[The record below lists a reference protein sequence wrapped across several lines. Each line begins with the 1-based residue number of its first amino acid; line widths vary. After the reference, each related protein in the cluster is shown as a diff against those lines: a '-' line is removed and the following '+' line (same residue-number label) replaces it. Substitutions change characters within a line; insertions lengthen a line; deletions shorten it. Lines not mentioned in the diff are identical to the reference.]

1 MQINQSVNQSVSQTT
16 LQTLETALQ
25 TCMLADKHALRRKL
39 RDVADLIKLA
49 DENARLKSQRLLG
62 EIAQK
67 VRTSQQKYAARL
79 ASLPKPEY
87 PLELPVSARRDEIAA
102 AISKNQVVIVCGET
116 GSGKTTQLPKICLE
130 LGRGVA
136 GFIGHTQPRRIAA
149 RSVAS
154 RIAQELNSPL
164 GEVVGYK
171 VRFND
176 KITEGSYVKL
186 MTDGIL
192 LAETQGDKFLNA
204 YDTIIIDEA
213 HERSLNIDFLLGYL
227 KQLLPKRPDL
237 KVIVTSA
244 TIDATRFSSHFSA
257 QTSVGVIKAAPV
269 IEVSGRTYPVEIR
282 YRPLGSAGF
291 RAKESAQAE
300 NAQFDL
306 DEETDTTLDNIP
318 AGSILGITKKAKT
331 ESRWLEEDDEEE
343 AIEEAIMDAAD
354 DLLRQGDG
362 DILVFLPGER
372 EIRDVAEH
380 LRKYQGRSTKLKHIE
395 VLPLFARLSIED
407 QQKIFKPHSARRI
420 VLATNVAETSL
431 TVPGIKYVIDA
442 GLARMNRYS
451 VRAKVEQLQIEKI
464 SQAAAKQ
471 RAGRCG
477 RVSNG
482 ICVRLYSE
490 QDFDGRP
497 EFTEPEILRSSLA
510 SVILRMAALRLGDI
524 GDFPFIES
532 PSSRLI
538 ADGYLLLQELGAVD
552 SNRQIT
558 EIGLQLAKLPLDP
571 RVGRMILAAKRE
583 NCLSEIL
590 VIASVLSMQDPR
602 ERPMDKREA
611 ADNAHAKFIGEG
623 SDFMSYL
630 KIWDFYDSALKTK
643 KSNKDLLNICHAN
656 FLSFLRLKEWRELH
670 GQILQIVEE
679 LGFLIPSP
687 FKGEGKDGGK
697 NLAHI
702 SKTSPSRP
710 ISPSPQPLSH
720 QGRGVLSSSPQ
731 QRKTPYPLVGEG
743 VHVLESAKE
752 ATFEQIHKSLLAGLL
767 GNIGFK
773 DGDNDSYAGARGIRF
788 FVAPGSGLKKIRP
801 KWVIAAELVDTSKLY
816 ARCVAKIEP
825 DWIEPLARGLTES
838 TYSDPRWDRK
848 MGMVNAWERVS
859 LYGLT
864 IIPKRRVHYGPINPT
879 ESREIFIREALA
891 LGELDTKARFYVENE
906 RLIAEVEELE
916 HKARRQDV
924 LVDEHQLF
932 AFYDSKVPADIT
944 NAASFEQW
952 REGAEKLN
960 PRLLYLTRDD
970 LMRHG
975 ADAITAVQFPETLL
989 LRQFGRS
996 DALVANHSKG
1006 NRDEGVAPTN
1016 VLISLKYRFEPSHI
1030 LDGVTAAVPLA
1041 LLNQLDPTPTEW
1053 LVPGMLREK
1062 LTYLIKA
1069 LPKAFRRVCVPV
1081 PEFVTGFLD
1090 EISNPT
1096 SSFRRKSESSD
1107 LTTTTLD
1114 SDFRRNDGKG
1124 DDEWQNL
1131 PLLETLAAY
1140 IQHKTTLKI
1149 SKDDWVL
1156 AEMPVHH
1163 LMNFSIV
1170 DDAGRE
1176 LAMGRDWRALQKQLG
1191 QAAQLTFR
1199 NTSPDIEKTGLKQ
1212 WDFGDLPQTLSFERD
1227 SLKVT
1232 GYPALED
1239 NIDAVS
1245 VKLFDT
1251 AREAEISHRQGVCRL
1266 MRFELQAQIKQ
1277 LEKGLPN
1284 FNQYA
1289 LAFRSIISP
1298 DDLREDM
1305 LTAIAD
1311 RAFIGEDDL
1320 PRTNADFMKLKA
1332 RARTRLPAVSE
1343 AIARQAQA
1351 IATEYQLLAAKQA
1364 QMPATVNRLK
1374 RDVESQTQLLVYKN
1388 CFTQTPWEYLQNI
1401 PRYLKALRL
1410 RIEKQP
1416 ANPERDGK
1424 NAASVG
1430 ALWQKWQDKIN
1441 QLQTAGSLILPAL
1454 QDYRWLIEEL
1464 RVSLFAQELKTPFPV
1479 SIKRLE
1485 KTWAEINH

>member
-1 MQINQSVNQSVSQTT
+1 MNESKPVQLIPANFDA
-16 LQTLETALQ
+16 ALQ
-25 TCMLADKHALRRKL
+25 SCMLADRYTLRRKMQEVRVL
-39 RDVADLIKLA
+39 QKTG
-49 DENARLKSQRLLG
+49 DEKSQAKAQRLMN

-67 VRTSQQKYAARL
+67 LHTSQKKYQQRL
-79 ASLPKPEY
+79 TALPKPEY
-87 PLELPVSARRDEIAA
+87 PLELPVSGRKDEISA
-102 AISKNQVVIVCGET
+102 AIMRNQVVIVCGET

-130 LGRGVA
+130 LGRGVS
-136 GFIGHTQPRRIAA
+136 GLIGHTQPRRIAA

-176 KITEGSYVKL
+176 KLSESSYVKL

-237 KVIVTSA
+237 KIIVTSA
-244 TIDATRFSSHFSA
+244 TIDADRFSKHFN
-257 QTSVGVIKAAPV
+257 GAPV

-282 YRPLGSAGF
+282 YRPLGAAGF
-291 RAKESAQAE
+291 RAREMAEAE

-306 DEETDTTLDNIP
+306 EDETIF
-318 AGSILGITKKAKT
+318 GISRKAKT
-331 ESRWLEEDDEEE
+331 EARWLEEDDEEE
-343 AIEEAIMDAAD
+343 AIEEAILDAAD

-372 EIRDVAEH
+372 EIRDVTEH
-380 LRKYQGRSTKLKHIE
+380 LRKYQGRSAKLKHIE

-407 QQKIFKPHSARRI
+407 QQKIFKSHSSRRI

-442 GLARMNRYS
+442 GLARVNRYS
-451 VRAKVEQLQIEKI
+451 TRAKVEQLQIEKI

-510 SVILRMAALRLGDI
+510 AVILRMAALRLGDVTE
-524 GDFPFIES
+524 FPFIEA

-552 SNRQIT
+552 ARRQIT
-558 EIGLQLAKLPLDP
+558 ETGLQLARLPLDP

-583 NCLSEIL
+583 HCLREIL
-590 VIASVLSMQDPR
+590 IIASVLSIQDPR

-611 ADNAHAKFIGEG
+611 ADNAHAKFAGEG

-630 KIWDFYDSALKTK
+630 KLWDFFDSALKTK
-643 KSNKDLLNICHAN
+643 KSNKDLLNQCHSN

-670 GQILQIVEE
+670 GQLLDIVSEME
-679 LGFLIPSP
+679 
-687 FKGEGKDGGK
+687 FKLNE
-697 NLAHI
+697 
-702 SKTSPSRP
+702 
-710 ISPSPQPLSH
+710 
-720 QGRGVLSSSPQ
+720 
-731 QRKTPYPLVGEG
+731 
-743 VHVLESAKE
+743 KE
-752 ATFEQIHKSLLAGLL
+752 ANFEQIHKALLAGLL

-773 DGDNDSYAGARGIRF
+773 DGDSESYAGARGIRF
-788 FVAPGSGLKKIRP
+788 FVAPGSTLKKLRP

-838 TYSDPRWDRK
+838 HYSDPRWDRK

-864 IIPKRRVHYGPINPT
+864 IIPKRRVHYGPIDPKQ
-879 ESREIFIREALA
+879 SREIFIREALA
-891 LGELDTKARFYVENE
+891 NGEFDTRAAFFTANE

-932 AFYDSKVPADIT
+932 TFYDAKIPADIY
-944 NAASFEQW
+944 NAASFEKW
-952 REGAEKLN
+952 REEAEKTN
-960 PRLLYLTRDD
+960 PKLLYLTRDD

-975 ADAITAVQFPETLL
+975 ADAITAVQFPEKITLD
-989 LRQFGRS
+989 GI
-996 DALVANHSKG
+996 DV
-1006 NRDEGVAPTN
+1006 T
-1016 VLISLKYRFEPSHI
+1016 LKYRFEPGHV
-1030 LDGVTAAVPLA
+1030 LDGVTATIPLA
-1041 LLNQLDPTPTEW
+1041 LLNQLNPVQTEW

-1069 LPKAFRRVCVPV
+1069 LPKTFRRVCVPV
-1081 PEFVTGFLD
+1081 PEFVTGFL
-1090 EISNPT
+1090 EKNKVGEGAIKP
-1096 SSFRRKSESSD
+1096 
-1107 LTTTTLD
+1107 
-1114 SDFRRNDGKG
+1114 
-1124 DDEWQNL
+1124 
-1131 PLLETLAAY
+1131 TLAAY
-1140 IQHKTTLKI
+1140 IQHETTLKI
-1149 SKDDWVL
+1149 SVEDWTDEIPAHL
-1156 AEMPVHH
+1156 
-1163 LMNFSIV
+1163 LMNFSVI

-1176 LAMGRDWRALQKQLG
+1176 LAMGRDWNALKKQLG
-1191 QAAQLTFR
+1191 SAAQLTFR
-1199 NTSPDIEKTGLKQ
+1199 NASPDIEKTGLKQ

-1227 SLKVT
+1227 GLKVT

-1239 NIDAVS
+1239 DIDTVS

-1251 AREAEISHRQGVCRL
+1251 EREAEQSHRKGVCRL
-1266 MRFELQAQIKQ
+1266 MRFELKEQMKQ
-1277 LEKGLPN
+1277 LEKSLPN

-1289 LAFRSIISP
+1289 LVLRNVMSP
-1298 DDLREDM
+1298 EDLRDDM
-1305 LTAIAD
+1305 ITAIAD

-1320 PRTNADFMKLKA
+1320 PRTNADFMKLKQ
-1332 RARTRLPAVSE
+1332 RARTRLPAVTE
-1343 AIARQAQA
+1343 AVARQAQA
-1351 IATEYQLLAAKQA
+1351 IATEYQLLTQKQG
-1364 QMPATVNRLK
+1364 QMAATVNRLK
-1374 RDVESQTQLLVYKN
+1374 RDLEQQVGQLVYKG
-1388 CFTQTPWEYLQNI
+1388 CFSQTPWEYLQNI

-1410 RIEKQP
+1410 RIEKHP

-1424 NAASVG
+1424 NAGSVG
-1430 ALWQKWQDKIN
+1430 LIWQKWQDKIN
-1441 QLQTAGSLILPAL
+1441 AL
-1454 QDYRWLIEEL
+1454 NHAHLDIPQQVLDFRWLIEEL

-1485 KTWAEINH
+1485 KIWQDMRF

>member
-1 MQINQSVNQSVSQTT
+1 GVSG
-16 LQTLETALQ
+16 L
-25 TCMLADKHALRRKL
+25 
-39 RDVADLIKLA
+39 
-49 DENARLKSQRLLG
+49 
-62 EIAQK
+62 
-67 VRTSQQKYAARL
+67 
-79 ASLPKPEY
+79 
-87 PLELPVSARRDEIAA
+87 
-102 AISKNQVVIVCGET
+102 
-116 GSGKTTQLPKICLE
+116 
-130 LGRGVA
+130 
-136 GFIGHTQPRRIAA
+136 IGHTQPRRIAA

-176 KITEGSYVKL
+176 KLSESSYVKL

-237 KVIVTSA
+237 KIIVTSA
-244 TIDATRFSSHFSA
+244 TIDADRFSKHFN
-257 QTSVGVIKAAPV
+257 GAPV

-282 YRPLGSAGF
+282 YRPLGAAGF
-291 RAKESAQAE
+291 RAREMAEAE

-306 DEETDTTLDNIP
+306 DDE
-318 AGSILGITKKAKT
+318 SIFGIARKAKT
-331 ESRWLEEDDEEE
+331 EARWLEEDDEEE
-343 AIEEAIMDAAD
+343 AIEEAILDAAD

-372 EIRDVAEH
+372 EIRDVTEH
-380 LRKYQGRSTKLKHIE
+380 LRKYQGRSAKLKHIE

-407 QQKIFKPHSARRI
+407 QQKIFKSHSSRRI

-442 GLARMNRYS
+442 GLARVNRYS
-451 VRAKVEQLQIEKI
+451 TRAKVEQLQIEKI

-490 QDFDGRP
+490 QDFNGRP

-510 SVILRMAALRLGDI
+510 AVILRMAALRLGDVTE
-524 GDFPFIES
+524 FPFIEA

-552 SNRQIT
+552 ARRQIT
-558 EIGLQLAKLPLDP
+558 ETGLQLAKLPLDP

-583 NCLSEIL
+583 HCLREIL
-590 VIASVLSMQDPR
+590 IIASVLSIQDPR

-611 ADNAHAKFIGEG
+611 ADNAHAKFAGEG
-623 SDFMSYL
+623 SDFMTYL
-630 KIWDFYDSALKTK
+630 KLWDFFDHALKTK
-643 KSNKDLLNICHAN
+643 KSNKDLLNQCHSN

-670 GQILQIVEE
+670 GQLLDIVSEME
-679 LGFLIPSP
+679 
-687 FKGEGKDGGK
+687 FKLNE
-697 NLAHI
+697 
-702 SKTSPSRP
+702 
-710 ISPSPQPLSH
+710 
-720 QGRGVLSSSPQ
+720 
-731 QRKTPYPLVGEG
+731 
-743 VHVLESAKE
+743 KE
-752 ATFEQIHKSLLAGLL
+752 ANFEQIHKALLAGLL

-773 DGDNDSYAGARGIRF
+773 DGENESYAGARGIRF
-788 FVAPGSGLKKIRP
+788 FVAPGSTLKKLRP
-801 KWVIAAELVDTSKLY
+801 KWVFAAELVDTSKLY

-838 TYSDPRWDRK
+838 HYSDPRWDRK

-864 IIPKRRVHYGPINPT
+864 IIPKRRVHYGPIDPK

-891 LGELDTKARFYVENE
+891 NGEFDTRAAFFTANE

-932 AFYDSKVPADIT
+932 TFYDSKIPADIY
-944 NAASFEQW
+944 NAASFEKW
-952 REGAEKLN
+952 REQAEKTN
-960 PRLLYLTRDD
+960 PKLLYLTRDD

-975 ADAITAVQFPETLL
+975 ADAITAVQFPEKIML
-989 LRQFGRS
+989 
-996 DALVANHSKG
+996 D
-1006 NRDEGVAPTN
+1006 GVEVT
-1016 VLISLKYRFEPSHI
+1016 LKYRFEPGHV
-1030 LDGVTAAVPLA
+1030 LDGVTATIPLA
-1041 LLNQLDPTPTEW
+1041 LLNQLNPLQTEW

-1069 LPKAFRRVCVPV
+1069 LPKTFRRVCVPV
-1081 PEFVTGFLD
+1081 PEFVTGFL
-1090 EISNPT
+1090 E
-1096 SSFRRKSESSD
+1096 KSKVGE
-1107 LTTTTLD
+1107 
-1114 SDFRRNDGKG
+1114 GAIK
-1124 DDEWQNL
+1124 
-1131 PLLETLAAY
+1131 PTLAAY
-1140 IQHKTTLKI
+1140 IQRETTLKI
-1149 SKDDWVL
+1149 SAEDWTDEVPAHL
-1156 AEMPVHH
+1156 
-1163 LMNFSIV
+1163 LMNFSVI

-1176 LAMGRDWRALQKQLG
+1176 LAMGRDWNALKKQLG
-1191 QAAQLTFR
+1191 SAAQLTFR
-1199 NTSPDIEKTGLKQ
+1199 NASPDIEKTGLKQ

-1227 SLKVT
+1227 GLKVT

-1239 NIDAVS
+1239 DVDTVS

-1251 AREAEISHRQGVCRL
+1251 EREAEHSHRKGVCRL
-1266 MRFELQAQIKQ
+1266 MRFELKEQMKQ
-1277 LEKGLPN
+1277 LEKSLPN

-1289 LAFRSIISP
+1289 LLLRNVMSP

-1305 LTAIAD
+1305 ITAIAD

-1320 PRTNADFMKLKA
+1320 PRTNADFMKLKQ
-1332 RARTRLPAVSE
+1332 RARTRLPAVTE
-1343 AIARQAQA
+1343 AVARQAQA
-1351 IATEYQLLAAKQA
+1351 IATEYQLLTQKQG
-1364 QMPATVNRLK
+1364 QMAATVNRLK
-1374 RDVESQTQLLVYKN
+1374 RDLEQQISLLVYKG
-1388 CFTQTPWEYLQNI
+1388 CFSQTPWEYLQNI

-1410 RIEKQP
+1410 RIEKHP

-1424 NAASVG
+1424 NAGSVG
-1430 ALWQKWQDKIN
+1430 LIWQKWQDKIN
-1441 QLQTAGSLILPAL
+1441 AL
-1454 QDYRWLIEEL
+1454 NQAHVDIPQQVMDFRWLIEEL

-1485 KTWAEINH
+1485 KIWQDMRF

>member
-1 MQINQSVNQSVSQTT
+1 MLKCAYMNANQPVNLKTIT
-16 LQTLETALQ
+16 LTPAALEAALQ
-25 TCMLADKHALRRKL
+25 SCMLADRFVLRRKFREASDSQKL
-39 RDVADLIKLA
+39 KDEKSAIKA
-49 DENARLKSQRLLG
+49 QRLFN
-62 EIAQK
+62 EITQK
-67 VRTSQQKYAARL
+67 IRTSQQKFATRL

-87 PLELPVSARRDEIAA
+87 PPELPVSGKKDEISA
-102 AISKNQVVIVCGET
+102 AIAKNQVVIVCGET

-130 LGRGVA
+130 LGRGVS
-136 GFIGHTQPRRIAA
+136 GLIGHTQPRRIAA

-154 RIAQELNSPL
+154 RIAQELQSPL

-176 KITEGSYVKL
+176 KLTESTYIKL

-237 KVIVTSA
+237 KIIVTSA
-244 TIDATRFSSHFSA
+244 TIDATRFSEHFN
-257 QTSVGVIKAAPV
+257 GAPV

-282 YRPLGSAGF
+282 YRPLGKAGF
-291 RAKESAQAE
+291 RAKESAEAE
-300 NAQFDL
+300 NSQFDME
-306 DEETDTTLDNIP
+306 DETIF
-318 AGSILGITKKAKT
+318 GIARKAKT
-331 ESRWLEEDDEEE
+331 EARWLEEDDEEE
-343 AIEEAIMDAAD
+343 AIEEAILDAAD

-372 EIRDVAEH
+372 EIRDTAEH

-407 QQKIFKPHSARRI
+407 QQKIFKPHHTRRI
-420 VLATNVAETSL
+420 ILATNVAETSL

-451 VRAKVEQLQIEKI
+451 TRAKVEQLQIEKI

-524 GDFPFIES
+524 TDFPFIEA
-532 PSSRLI
+532 PSSRLVT
-538 ADGYLLLQELGAVD
+538 DGYQLLQELGAVD
-552 SNRQIT
+552 SRRQIT
-558 EIGLQLAKLPLDP
+558 ETGLQLAKLPLDP
-571 RVGRMILAAKRE
+571 RVGRMILAAKHE
-583 NCLSEIL
+583 SCLAEIL
-590 VIASVLSMQDPR
+590 IIASVLSIQDPR

-611 ADNAHAKFIGEG
+611 ADNAHAKFAGEG

-630 KIWDFYDSALKTK
+630 KLWDFFDNVLKTK
-643 KSNKDLLNICHAN
+643 KSNKELLNQCHSN

-670 GQILQIVEE
+670 GQIKQITDEMD
-679 LGFLIPSP
+679 
-687 FKGEGKDGGK
+687 FKLNDK
-697 NLAHI
+697 AA
-702 SKTSPSRP
+702 S
-710 ISPSPQPLSH
+710 
-720 QGRGVLSSSPQ
+720 
-731 QRKTPYPLVGEG
+731 
-743 VHVLESAKE
+743 
-752 ATFEQIHKSLLAGLL
+752 FEQIHKALLAGLL

-773 DGDNDSYAGARGIRF
+773 DGDNDAYSGARGIRF
-788 FVAPGSGLKKIRP
+788 HVAPGSALKKTRP
-801 KWVIAAELVDTSKLY
+801 KWVIAAELVDTTKLY

-838 TYSDPRWDRK
+838 QYSDPRWDRK

-864 IIPKRRVHYGPINPT
+864 IIPKRRVHYGPIDPK

-891 LGELDTKARFYVENE
+891 NGEFDTRAAFFTANE

-932 AFYDSKVPADIT
+932 TFYDTKIPADIFQ
-944 NAASFEQW
+944 AATFEKW
-952 REGAEKLN
+952 REGAEKAN
-960 PRLLYLTRDD
+960 PKLLYLTRDD

-975 ADAITAVQFPETLL
+975 ADAITAVQFPEKMVL
-989 LRQFGRS
+989 
-996 DALVANHSKG
+996 D
-1006 NRDEGVAPTN
+1006 GVEIP
-1016 VLISLKYRFEPSHI
+1016 LKYRFEPDHV
-1030 LDGVTAAVPLA
+1030 LDGVTATVPLA
-1041 LLNQLDPTPTEW
+1041 LLNQLNSAQTDW

-1081 PEFVTGFLD
+1081 PEFVTVFLEQAKIGEGF
-1090 EISNPT
+1090 I
-1096 SSFRRKSESSD
+1096 K
-1107 LTTTTLD
+1107 
-1114 SDFRRNDGKG
+1114 
-1124 DDEWQNL
+1124 QV
-1131 PLLETLAAY
+1131 LAAH
-1140 IQHKTTLKI
+1140 IQRVTTLKI
-1149 SKDDWVL
+1149 SVEDWTE
-1156 AEMPVHH
+1156 EMPAHL
-1163 LMNFSIV
+1163 LMNFSVV

-1176 LAMGRDWRALQKQLG
+1176 LAMGRDWNALKKQLG
-1191 QAAQLTFR
+1191 SAAQLTFR
-1199 NTSPDIEKTGLKQ
+1199 NTSPDNVKSLEKTGLKQ
-1212 WDFGDLPQTLSFERD
+1212 WDFGDLPATLSFERD
-1227 SLKVT
+1227 GLKVT

-1239 NIDAVS
+1239 DEDSIS

-1251 AREAEISHRQGVCRL
+1251 EREAVINHRKGVCRL
-1266 MRFELQAQIKQ
+1266 MRFELKEQMKQ
-1277 LEKGLPN
+1277 LEKSLPN

-1289 LAFRSIISP
+1289 LILRNVVSP
-1298 DDLREDM
+1298 DDLRED
-1305 LTAIAD
+1305 LIVAISD
-1311 RAFIGEDDL
+1311 RAFIGEDEL
-1320 PRTNADFMKLKA
+1320 PRSNADFMKLKA
-1332 RARTRLPAVSE
+1332 RARTRLPAVSQ
-1343 AIARQAQA
+1343 AIARQAQT
-1351 IATEYQLLAAKQA
+1351 IATEYQLLVAQQAK
-1364 QMPATVNRLK
+1364 MPATVNRLK
-1374 RDVESQTQLLVYKN
+1374 RDLEQQIALLVYKN
-1388 CFTQTPWEYLQNI
+1388 CFNQTPWEQLQHV

-1416 ANPERDGK
+1416 ANPDRDGK

-1430 ALWQKWQDKIN
+1430 ILWQKWQDKVN
-1441 QLQTAGSLILPAL
+1441 VLHQANLDVP
-1454 QDYRWLIEEL
+1454 QDIQNYRWLIEEL
-1464 RVSLFAQELKTPFPV
+1464 RVSLFAQELKTPFPI

-1485 KTWAEINH
+1485 KNWADIQN

>member
-1 MQINQSVNQSVSQTT
+1 
-16 LQTLETALQ
+16 
-25 TCMLADKHALRRKL
+25 MLADRHALRRKL
-39 RDVADLIKLA
+39 RDVADLQKIGDAQANGKA
-49 DENARLKSQRLLG
+49 QRLLG
-62 EIAQK
+62 EVAQK
-67 VRTSQQKYAARL
+67 MRASQAKYAARL
-79 ASLPKPEY
+79 ANLPKPDY
-87 PLELPVSARRDEIAA
+87 PLELPVSGKKDEIAA
-102 AISKNQVVIVCGET
+102 AIAKHQVVIICGET
-116 GSGKTTQLPKICLE
+116 GSGKTTQIPKICLE
-130 LGRGVA
+130 LGRGVS
-136 GFIGHTQPRRIAA
+136 GLIGHTQPRRIAA

-154 RIAQELNSPL
+154 RIAQELHSPL

-176 KITEGSYVKL
+176 KLSESTYVKL

-237 KVIVTSA
+237 KIIVTSA
-244 TIDATRFSSHFSA
+244 TIDADRFSSHFN
-257 QTSVGVIKAAPV
+257 GAPV
-269 IEVSGRTYPVEIR
+269 IEVSGRTFPVEIR
-282 YRPLGSAGF
+282 YRPLGAAGF
-291 RAKESAQAE
+291 RAKESAEAD

-306 DEETDTTLDNIP
+306 DDDTIF
-318 AGSILGITKKAKT
+318 GIARKAKT
-331 ESRWLEEDDEEE
+331 EARWLEEDDEEE

-372 EIRDVAEH
+372 EIRDVADH
-380 LRKYQGRSTKLKHIE
+380 LRKYQGRSAKLKHIE

-407 QQKIFKPHSARRI
+407 QQKIFKSHSLRRI

-442 GLARMNRYS
+442 GLARVNRYS
-451 VRAKVEQLQIEKI
+451 SRAKVEQLQIEKI

-490 QDFDGRP
+490 QDFNGRP

-510 SVILRMAALRLGDI
+510 SVILRMAALRLGDVAE
-524 GDFPFIES
+524 FPFIEA
-532 PSSRLI
+532 PSTRLI

-552 SNRQIT
+552 ARRQIT
-558 EIGLQLAKLPLDP
+558 ETGLQLAKLPLDP

-583 NCLSEIL
+583 ACLKEIL
-590 VIASVLSMQDPR
+590 IIASVLSIQDPR

-611 ADNAHAKFIGEG
+611 ADQAHAKFAGEG

-630 KIWDFYDSALKTK
+630 KLWDWFDAALNTK
-643 KSNKDLLNICHAN
+643 KSNKDLLNQCHSN

-670 GQILQIVEE
+670 GQLLEIVSEMD
-679 LGFLIPSP
+679 
-687 FKGEGKDGGK
+687 FKRNE
-697 NLAHI
+697 
-702 SKTSPSRP
+702 
-710 ISPSPQPLSH
+710 
-720 QGRGVLSSSPQ
+720 
-731 QRKTPYPLVGEG
+731 
-743 VHVLESAKE
+743 KE
-752 ATFEQIHKSLLAGLL
+752 ANYEQIHKALLAGLL

-773 DGDNDSYAGARGIRF
+773 DGESESYAGARGIRF
-788 FVAPGSGLKKIRP
+788 HIAPGSTLKKTRP
-801 KWVIAAELVDTSKLY
+801 KWVIAAELVDTTKLY
-816 ARCVAKIEP
+816 ARSVAKIEP

-838 TYSDPRWDRK
+838 HYSDPRWDRK

-864 IIPKRRVHYGPINPT
+864 IIPKRRVHYGPINPV

-891 LGELDTKARFYVENE
+891 NGEFDTRAPFFMANE

-932 AFYDSKVPADIT
+932 SFYDAKIPADIV
-944 NAASFEQW
+944 NAASFEKW
-952 REGAEKLN
+952 RTEAEKLN
-960 PRLLYLTRDD
+960 PKLLYLTRDD

-975 ADAITAVQFPETLL
+975 ADAITAVQFPEKILL
-989 LRQFGRS
+989 
-996 DALVANHSKG
+996 DHV
-1006 NRDEGVAPTN
+1006 ETP
-1016 VLISLKYRFEPSHI
+1016 LKYRFEPGHV
-1030 LDGVTAAVPLA
+1030 LDGVTATIPLA
-1041 LLNQLDPTPTEW
+1041 LLNQLNPVQTEW

-1069 LPKAFRRVCVPV
+1069 LPKTFRRVCVPV
-1081 PEFVTGFLD
+1081 PEFVTGFL
-1090 EISNPT
+1090 
-1096 SSFRRKSESSD
+1096 ESVDYQFS
-1107 LTTTTLD
+1107 T
-1114 SDFRRNDGKG
+1114 
-1124 DDEWQNL
+1124 
-1131 PLLETLAAY
+1131 PILETLASY
-1140 IQHKTTLKI
+1140 IQHKTTLKV
-1149 SKDDWVL
+1149 SKDDWDL
-1156 AEMPVHH
+1156 NDIPPHH
-1163 LMNFSIV
+1163 LMNFSVI

-1176 LAMGRDWRALQKQLG
+1176 LAMARDWNALKKQLG
-1191 QAAQLTFR
+1191 SAAQLTFR

-1227 SLKVT
+1227 GLKVV

-1239 NIDAVS
+1239 EIESVS

-1251 AREAEISHRQGVCRL
+1251 EREAVVNLRKGVCRL
-1266 MRFELQAQIKQ
+1266 MRFELKEQMKQ
-1277 LEKGLPN
+1277 LEKSLPN

-1289 LAFRSIISP
+1289 LTLRGVMSP
-1298 DDLREDM
+1298 EDLREDM
-1305 LTAIAD
+1305 LLTIAD

-1320 PRTNADFMKLKA
+1320 PRTNDDFMKLKA
-1332 RARTRLPAVSE
+1332 RARTRLPAVTQ
-1343 AIARQAQA
+1343 AVARQVQA
-1351 IATEYQLLAAKQA
+1351 IATEYQLLVNQQAK
-1364 QMPATVNRLK
+1364 MPATVNRLK
-1374 RDVESQTQLLVYKN
+1374 RDVEQQIYLLVYKG
-1388 CFTQTPWEYLQNI
+1388 CFSQTPWEHLQHI
-1401 PRYLKALRL
+1401 SRYLKALRL
-1410 RIEKQP
+1410 RIEKHP
-1416 ANPERDGK
+1416 ANPDRDGK

-1430 ALWQKWQDKIN
+1430 QIWQKWQDKVSA
-1441 QLQTAGSLILPAL
+1441 LQQAHHDIPQAL
-1454 QDYRWLIEEL
+1454 QDFRWLIEEL

-1485 KTWAEINH
+1485 KTWAEMHF

>member
-1 MQINQSVNQSVSQTT
+1 MRPMNDSLQKIQSQ
-16 LQTLETALQ
+16 LA
-25 TCMLADKHALRRKL
+25 TCMLADKQALRRKL
-39 RDVADLIKLA
+39 RDIADLQKLPDDDA
-49 DENARLKSQRLLG
+49 NLKSQRLLG
-62 EIAQK
+62 EVAQK
-67 VRTSQQKYAARL
+67 IRASQAKYNARK
-79 ASLPKPEY
+79 ANLPKPEY
-87 PLELPVSARRDEIAA
+87 PLELPVSARRDEISK
-102 AISKNQVVIVCGET
+102 AIANNQVVIVCGET

-130 LGRGVA
+130 LGRGVS
-136 GFIGHTQPRRIAA
+136 GLIGHTQPRRIAA

-176 KITEGSYVKL
+176 KITDASYIKL

-244 TIDATRFSSHFSA
+244 TIDAERFSSHFSS
-257 QTSVGVIKAAPV
+257 QTNVGVIKAAPV

-282 YRPLGSAGF
+282 YRPLGKAGF

-306 DEETDTTLDNIP
+306 EDESDFTSGNV
-318 AGSILGITKKAKT
+318 LGIPRKAKT
-331 ESRWLEEDDEEE
+331 EARWLEEDDEEE

-380 LRKYQGRSTKLKHIE
+380 LRKHMLGNPQGRSTKLKHIE

-451 VRAKVEQLQIEKI
+451 TRAKVEQLQIEKI

-490 QDFDGRP
+490 QDFDGRA

-524 GDFPFIES
+524 ADFPFIEA

-538 ADGYLLLQELGAVD
+538 TDGYQLLQELGAVD

-583 NCLSEIL
+583 NCLAEIL
-590 VIASVLSMQDPR
+590 IIASVLSMQDPR

-611 ADNAHAKFIGEG
+611 ADNAHSKFAAEG

-630 KIWDFYDSALKTK
+630 KIWDFYDNALKTK

-670 GQILQIVEE
+670 GQIKQIVDEMD
-679 LGFLIPSP
+679 
-687 FKGEGKDGGK
+687 FKLNAEP
-697 NLAHI
+697 A
-702 SKTSPSRP
+702 S
-710 ISPSPQPLSH
+710 
-720 QGRGVLSSSPQ
+720 
-731 QRKTPYPLVGEG
+731 Y
-743 VHVLESAKE
+743 
-752 ATFEQIHKSLLAGLL
+752 EQIHKALLAGLL

-788 FVAPGSGLKKIRP
+788 FVAPGSGLKKTRP

-838 TYSDPRWDRK
+838 QYSDPRWDRK

-864 IIPKRRVHYGPINPT
+864 IIPKRRVHYGPISPK
-879 ESREIFIREALA
+879 ESREIFIREALGN
-891 LGELDTKARFYVENE
+891 GEFDTRAAFFVANE

-932 AFYDSKVPADIT
+932 AFYDSKIPADIY
-944 NAASFEQW
+944 NAASFEKW

-960 PRLLYLTRDD
+960 PKLLYLTRDD

-975 ADAITAVQFPETLL
+975 ADAITAVQFPE
-989 LRQFGRS
+989 
-996 DALVANHSKG
+996 KM
-1006 NRDEGVAPTN
+1006 
-1016 VLISLKYRFEPSHI
+1016 VLSAVGAKQIVEIPLKYRFEPSHI
-1030 LDGVTAAVPLA
+1030 LDGVTATVPLA
-1041 LLNQLDPTPTEW
+1041 LLNQLDHTPTEW

-1069 LPKAFRRVCVPV
+1069 LPKTFRRVCVPV

-1090 EISNPT
+1090 
-1096 SSFRRKSESSD
+1096 
-1107 LTTTTLD
+1107 
-1114 SDFRRNDGKG
+1114 
-1124 DDEWQNL
+1124 QNKVGEAPIKL
-1131 PLLETLAAY
+1131 ALAAH
-1140 IQHKTTLKI
+1140 IQRVTTLKI
-1149 SKDDWVL
+1149 SVEDWTEETPAHL
-1156 AEMPVHH
+1156 
-1163 LMNFSIV
+1163 LMNFSIA

-1176 LAMGRDWRALQKQLG
+1176 LAMGRDWNALKKQLG
-1191 QAAQLTFR
+1191 SAAQLTFR

-1227 SLKVT
+1227 GLKVT

-1239 NIDAVS
+1239 DVESVS
-1245 VKLFDT
+1245 IKLFDT
-1251 AREAEISHRQGVCRL
+1251 AHEAEINHRLGVCRL
-1266 MRFELQAQIKQ
+1266 MRFELKEQIKQ

-1289 LAFRSIISP
+1289 LSLRSVMSP
-1298 DDLREDM
+1298 DDLREDI

-1320 PRTNADFMKLKA
+1320 PRTNADFMKLKQ

-1351 IATEYQLLAAKQA
+1351 IATEYQLLANQQAK
-1364 QMPATVNRLK
+1364 MPATVNRLK
-1374 RDVESQTQLLVYKN
+1374 KDVETQVQLLVYKS
-1388 CFTQTPWEYLQNI
+1388 CFSQTPWEYLQNV
-1401 PRYLKALRL
+1401 PRYLKGLRL
-1410 RIEKQP
+1410 RIEKHP
-1416 ANPERDGK
+1416 ANPDRDGK

-1430 ALWQKWQDKIN
+1430 AIWQKWQDKTN
-1441 QLQTAGSLILPAL
+1441 QLQASGSLIPPAL

-1485 KTWAEINH
+1485 KSWQDLNR

>member
-1 MQINQSVNQSVSQTT
+1 MSQNSPQS
-16 LQTLETALQ
+16 LFDALA
-25 TCMLADKHALRRKL
+25 TCMLADRFGLKNRINQA
-39 RDVADLIKLA
+39 RDLAKQNKPIARNLAEISQKIKQSQA
-49 DENARLKSQRLLG
+49 KFATRLSN
-62 EIAQK
+62 
-67 VRTSQQKYAARL
+67 
-79 ASLPKPEY
+79 LPKPEY
-87 PLELPVSARRDEIAA
+87 ALELPVSSRRDEIAK
-102 AISKNQVVIVCGET
+102 AIQNNQVVIVCGET

-136 GFIGHTQPRRIAA
+136 GLIGHTQPRRIAA

-176 KITEGSYVKL
+176 KLSENSYVKL

-244 TIDATRFSSHFSA
+244 TIDAERFSSHFN
-257 QTSVGVIKAAPV
+257 GAPV

-282 YRPLGSAGF
+282 YRPLGKAGF
-291 RAKESAQAE
+291 RAKESAEAE

-306 DEETDTTLDNIP
+306 DDENVF
-318 AGSILGITKKAKT
+318 GIARKAKT
-331 ESRWLEEDDEEE
+331 EARWLEEDDEEE

-372 EIRDVAEH
+372 EIRDVADH

-407 QQKIFKPHSARRI
+407 QQKIFKSHSSRRI

-497 EFTEPEILRSSLA
+497 AFTEPEILRSSLA
-510 SVILRMAALRLGDI
+510 SVILRMAALRLGDVER
-524 GDFPFIES
+524 FPFIEA

-552 SNRQIT
+552 SKRQIT
-558 EIGLQLAKLPLDP
+558 EVGLQLAKLPLDP
-571 RVGRMILAAKRE
+571 RIGRMILAAKRE

-590 VIASVLSMQDPR
+590 IIASVLSMQDPR

-611 ADNAHAKFIGEG
+611 ADNAHSKFVAEG

-630 KIWDFYDSALKTK
+630 KIWDFFDNALKTK
-643 KSNKDLLNICHAN
+643 KSNKDLLNQCHAN
-656 FLSFLRLKEWRELH
+656 FLSFLRLKEWRELYA
-670 GQILQIVEE
+670 QIKQIVDEME
-679 LGFLIPSP
+679 
-687 FKGEGKDGGK
+687 FKF
-697 NLAHI
+697 N
-702 SKTSPSRP
+702 T
-710 ISPSPQPLSH
+710 
-720 QGRGVLSSSPQ
+720 
-731 QRKTPYPLVGEG
+731 
-743 VHVLESAKE
+743 E
-752 ATFEQIHKSLLAGLL
+752 AANFEQVHKALLAGLL

-788 FVAPGSGLKKIRP
+788 FVAPGSGLKKLRP

-825 DWIEPLARGLTES
+825 DWIEPLARGLTQS
-838 TYSDPRWDRK
+838 DYSDPRWDRK

-879 ESREIFIREALA
+879 ESREIFIREAL
-891 LGELDTKARFYVENE
+891 GNGDFDTKSAFFVANE

-932 AFYDSKVPADIT
+932 AFYDAKIPADIY
-944 NAASFEQW
+944 NAASFEKW
-952 REGAEKLN
+952 RVEAEKLN
-960 PRLLYLTRDD
+960 PKLLYLTRDD

-975 ADAITAVQFPETLL
+975 ADAITAVQFPEKMTL
-989 LRQFGRS
+989 G
-996 DALVANHSKG
+996 
-1006 NRDEGVAPTN
+1006 GVEIP
-1016 VLISLKYRFEPSHI
+1016 LKYRFEPSHI
-1030 LDGVTAAVPLA
+1030 LDGVTATIPLA
-1041 LLNQLDPTPTEW
+1041 LLNQLDATSTQW

-1069 LPKAFRRVCVPV
+1069 LPKTFRRVCVPV
-1081 PEFVTGFLD
+1081 PEFVTGFLQH
-1090 EISNPT
+1090 
-1096 SSFRRKSESSD
+1096 SENQ
-1107 LTTTTLD
+1107 L
-1114 SDFRRNDGKG
+1114 
-1124 DDEWQNL
+1124 NL
-1131 PLLETLAAY
+1131 PLLETLASY

-1149 SKDDWVL
+1149 SQEDWVL
-1156 AEMPVHH
+1156 SEIEPHH
-1163 LMNFSIV
+1163 LMNFSVI

-1176 LAMGRDWRALQKQLG
+1176 LAIGRDWSELKKQLG

-1199 NTSPDIEKTGLKQ
+1199 STSPDNIKQLEKTGLKQ

-1227 SLKVT
+1227 GLKVT

-1245 VKLFDT
+1245 VRLFDT
-1251 AREAEISHRQGVCRL
+1251 ETEAENNHRKGVCRL
-1266 MRFELQAQIKQ
+1266 MRFELKEQIKQ

-1289 LAFRSIISP
+1289 LTFRNIMSP

-1305 LTAIAD
+1305 LAAIAD

-1320 PRTNADFMKLKA
+1320 PRNNADFMKLKQ

-1343 AIARQAQA
+1343 AVARQAQA
-1351 IATEYQLLAAKQA
+1351 IALEYQNLLNQQAK
-1364 QMPATVNRLK
+1364 MPATVNRLK
-1374 RDVESQTQLLVYKN
+1374 KDVETQIQLLVYKN
-1388 CFTQTPWEYLQNI
+1388 CFSQTPWEHLTNI
-1401 PRYLKALRL
+1401 PRYLKALNL
-1410 RIEKQP
+1410 RIQKQP
-1416 ANPERDGK
+1416 AAPERDGK

-1430 ALWQKWQDKIN
+1430 IIWARWQDKTH
-1441 QLQTAGSLILPAL
+1441 QMHAAGSLIPPAL
-1454 QDYRWLIEEL
+1454 QAYRWLIEEL

-1485 KTWAEINH
+1485 KTWQDLTG

>member
-1 MQINQSVNQSVSQTT
+1 MLKCPHMNLSPPENLKSKVLTSA
-16 LQTLETALQ
+16 TLESALQ
-25 TCMLADKHALRRKL
+25 TCMIADRFVLRRKL
-39 RDVADLIKLA
+39 REALESQKLTDDKSAIKA
-49 DENARLKSQRLLG
+49 QRLLN
-62 EIAQK
+62 EISQK
-67 VRTSQQKYAARL
+67 IRTSQQKFNARL
-79 ASLPKPEY
+79 THLPEPEY
-87 PLELPVSARRDEIAA
+87 PPELPVSGKKDEIAA
-102 AISKNQVVIVCGET
+102 AITNHQVVIICGET
-116 GSGKTTQLPKICLE
+116 GSGKTTQIPKICLE
-130 LGRGVA
+130 LGRGVS
-136 GFIGHTQPRRIAA
+136 GLIGHTQPRRIAA
-149 RSVAS
+149 RSVAT
-154 RIAQELNSPL
+154 RIAQELQSPL

-176 KITEGSYVKL
+176 KLTESTYIKL

-237 KVIVTSA
+237 KIIVTSA
-244 TIDATRFSSHFSA
+244 TIDADRFSNHFN
-257 QTSVGVIKAAPV
+257 GAPV
-269 IEVSGRTYPVEIR
+269 IEVSGRTYPVEVR
-282 YRPLGSAGF
+282 YRPLGKAGF
-291 RAKESAQAE
+291 RAREIAE
-300 NAQFDL
+300 ADNAQFDL
-306 DEETDTTLDNIP
+306 DDDTIF
-318 AGSILGITKKAKT
+318 GIARKAKT
-331 ESRWLEEDDEEE
+331 EARWLEEDDEEE
-343 AIEEAIMDAAD
+343 AIEEAILDAAD

-372 EIRDVAEH
+372 EIRDTAEH

-407 QQKIFKPHSARRI
+407 QQKIFKSHSTRRI

-451 VRAKVEQLQIEKI
+451 TRAKVEQLQIEKI

-524 GDFPFIES
+524 NDFPFIEA

-538 ADGYLLLQELGAVD
+538 TDGYQLLQELGAVD
-552 SNRQIT
+552 SRRQIT

-583 NCLSEIL
+583 SCLAEIL
-590 VIASVLSMQDPR
+590 IIASVLSIQDPR

-611 ADNAHAKFIGEG
+611 ADNAHAKFAGEG

-630 KIWDFYDSALKTK
+630 KLWDFFDNALKTK
-643 KSNKDLLNICHAN
+643 KSNKDLLNQCHSN

-670 GQILQIVEE
+670 GQIKQITDEMD
-679 LGFLIPSP
+679 
-687 FKGEGKDGGK
+687 FKLNE
-697 NLAHI
+697 
-702 SKTSPSRP
+702 
-710 ISPSPQPLSH
+710 
-720 QGRGVLSSSPQ
+720 
-731 QRKTPYPLVGEG
+731 
-743 VHVLESAKE
+743 KE
-752 ATFEQIHKSLLAGLL
+752 ASFDQIHKALLAGLL

-788 FVAPGSGLKKIRP
+788 FVAPGSALKKTRP

-838 TYSDPRWDRK
+838 QYSDPRWDRK

-864 IIPKRRVHYGPINPT
+864 IIPKRRVHFGPIDPKQ
-879 ESREIFIREALA
+879 SREIFIREALA
-891 LGELDTKARFYVENE
+891 NGDFDTRAPFFIANE

-932 AFYDSKVPADIT
+932 AFYDSKIPADIFQ
-944 NAASFEQW
+944 AASFEKW
-952 REGAEKLN
+952 REGAEKAN
-960 PRLLYLTRDD
+960 PKLLYLTRDD

-975 ADAITAVQFPETLL
+975 ADAITAVQFPEKMLL
-989 LRQFGRS
+989 
-996 DALVANHSKG
+996 D
-1006 NRDEGVAPTN
+1006 GVEVP
-1016 VLISLKYRFEPSHI
+1016 LKYRFEPGHI
-1030 LDGVTAAVPLA
+1030 LDGVTATVPLA
-1041 LLNQLDPTPTEW
+1041 LLNQLNYAQTEW

-1069 LPKAFRRVCVPV
+1069 LPKSFRRVCVPV
-1081 PEFVTGFLD
+1081 PEFVTVFL
-1090 EISNPT
+1090 EQTNIGEGLI
-1096 SSFRRKSESSD
+1096 K
-1107 LTTTTLD
+1107 
-1114 SDFRRNDGKG
+1114 
-1124 DDEWQNL
+1124 QV
-1131 PLLETLAAY
+1131 LAAH
-1140 IQHKTTLKI
+1140 IQRVTTLKI
-1149 SKDDWVL
+1149 SVEDWTEETPAHL
-1156 AEMPVHH
+1156 
-1163 LMNFSIV
+1163 LMNFSVV

-1176 LAMGRDWRALQKQLG
+1176 LAMGRDWNALKKQLG
-1191 QAAQLTFR
+1191 SAAQLTFR

-1212 WDFGDLPQTLSFERD
+1212 WDFGDLPTTLSFEREGRQI
-1227 SLKVT
+1227 T

-1239 NIDAVS
+1239 DKDSIS

-1251 AREAEISHRQGVCRL
+1251 ESEANISHRKGVCRL
-1266 MRFELQAQIKQ
+1266 MRFELKEQVKQ
-1277 LEKGLPN
+1277 LEKSLPN

-1289 LAFRSIISP
+1289 LILRNVVSP
-1298 DDLREDM
+1298 EDLRED
-1305 LTAIAD
+1305 LIVTISD

-1332 RARTRLPAVSE
+1332 RARTRLPAVSQ
-1343 AIARQAQA
+1343 AVARQAQT
-1351 IATEYQLLAAKQA
+1351 IATEYQLLIAQQAK
-1364 QMPATVNRLK
+1364 MPATVNRLK
-1374 RDVESQTQLLVYKN
+1374 RDLEQQISLLVYKN
-1388 CFTQTPWEYLQNI
+1388 CFSQTPWEQLQHV

-1410 RIEKQP
+1410 RIDKQP
-1416 ANPERDGK
+1416 ANPDRDGK

-1430 ALWQKWQDKIN
+1430 LLWQKWQDKISALN
-1441 QLQTAGSLILPAL
+1441 QAHLDIPQPL

-1464 RVSLFAQELKTPFPV
+1464 RVSLFAQELKTPFPI

-1485 KTWAEINH
+1485 KTWIDMGY

>member
-1 MQINQSVNQSVSQTT
+1 MNVNQPVNSKLIALTPA
-16 LQTLETALQ
+16 TLETALQ
-25 TCMLADKHALRRKL
+25 SCMLADRFVLRRKL
-39 RDVADLIKLA
+39 REASDSQKLKDEKSVIKA
-49 DENARLKSQRLLG
+49 QRLFN
-62 EIAQK
+62 EIKQK
-67 VRTSQQKYAARL
+67 IRTSQQKFSARL

-87 PLELPVSARRDEIAA
+87 PLELPVSSRRAEIAE
-102 AISKNQVVIVCGET
+102 AIKKNQVVIVCGET

-130 LGRGVA
+130 IGRGVS
-136 GFIGHTQPRRIAA
+136 GLIGHTQPRRIAA

-154 RIAQELNSPL
+154 RIAQELQSPL

-176 KITEGSYVKL
+176 KITDSSYVKL

-237 KVIVTSA
+237 KIIVTSA
-244 TIDATRFSSHFSA
+244 TIDAERFSNHFK
-257 QTSVGVIKAAPV
+257 GAPV

-282 YRPLGSAGF
+282 YRPLSKAGF
-291 RAKESAQAE
+291 RARESAEAE

-306 DEETDTTLDNIP
+306 DDETIF
-318 AGSILGITKKAKT
+318 GIARKAKT
-331 ESRWLEEDDEEE
+331 EARWLEEDDEEE

-372 EIRDVAEH
+372 EIREVADH

-407 QQKIFKPHSARRI
+407 QQKIFKSHSTRRI

-451 VRAKVEQLQIEKI
+451 TRAKVEQLQIEKI

-510 SVILRMAALRLGDI
+510 SVILRMSALRLGDI
-524 GDFPFIES
+524 ADFPFIEA

-538 ADGYLLLQELGAVD
+538 TDGYQLLQELGAVD
-552 SNRQIT
+552 SKRQIT
-558 EIGLQLAKLPLDP
+558 ETGLQLAKLPLDP

-583 NCLSEIL
+583 SCLNEIL
-590 VIASVLSMQDPR
+590 IIASVLSIQDPR

-611 ADNAHAKFIGEG
+611 ADNAHAKFAGEG

-630 KIWDFYDSALKTK
+630 KLWDFFDNALKTK
-643 KSNKDLLNICHAN
+643 KSNKDLLNQCHSN

-670 GQILQIVEE
+670 GQIKQITDEME
-679 LGFLIPSP
+679 
-687 FKGEGKDGGK
+687 FKLND
-697 NLAHI
+697 
-702 SKTSPSRP
+702 
-710 ISPSPQPLSH
+710 
-720 QGRGVLSSSPQ
+720 
-731 QRKTPYPLVGEG
+731 
-743 VHVLESAKE
+743 KE
-752 ATFEQIHKSLLAGLL
+752 ANFEQIHKALLAGLL

-773 DGDNDSYAGARGIRF
+773 DGDNDAYSGARGIRF
-788 FVAPGSGLKKIRP
+788 YVAPGSSLKKTRP
-801 KWVIAAELVDTSKLY
+801 KWVIAAELVDTTKLY

-838 TYSDPRWDRK
+838 QYSDPRWDRK

-864 IIPKRRVHYGPINPT
+864 IIPKRRVHYGPISPK

-891 LGELDTKARFYVENE
+891 SGDFDTRAAFFTANE

-932 AFYDSKVPADIT
+932 AFYDAKIPADIFQ
-944 NAASFEQW
+944 AATFEKW
-952 REGAEKLN
+952 RETAEKEN
-960 PRLLYLTRDD
+960 PKLLYLTRDD

-975 ADAITAVQFPETLL
+975 ADAITAVQFPEKMLL
-989 LRQFGRS
+989 
-996 DALVANHSKG
+996 D
-1006 NRDEGVAPTN
+1006 GVEVP
-1016 VLISLKYRFEPSHI
+1016 LKYRFEPNHV
-1030 LDGVTAAVPLA
+1030 LDGVTATVPLA
-1041 LLNQLDPTPTEW
+1041 LLNQLNPAQAEW

-1069 LPKAFRRVCVPV
+1069 LPKTFRRVCVPV
-1081 PEFVTGFLD
+1081 PEFVTVILEQNKVGEGF
-1090 EISNPT
+1090 I
-1096 SSFRRKSESSD
+1096 K
-1107 LTTTTLD
+1107 
-1114 SDFRRNDGKG
+1114 
-1124 DDEWQNL
+1124 QV
-1131 PLLETLAAY
+1131 LAAH
-1140 IQHKTTLKI
+1140 IQRVTTLKI
-1149 SKDDWVL
+1149 SAEDWTEETPAHL
-1156 AEMPVHH
+1156 
-1163 LMNFSIV
+1163 LMNFSVV

-1176 LAMGRDWRALQKQLG
+1176 LAMGRDWNALKKQLG
-1191 QAAQLTFR
+1191 SAAQLTFR

-1212 WDFGDLPQTLSFERD
+1212 WDFGDLPATLSFERD
-1227 SLKVT
+1227 GLKVT

-1239 NIDAVS
+1239 DKDSIS

-1251 AREAEISHRQGVCRL
+1251 EREANVNHRKGVCRL
-1266 MRFELQAQIKQ
+1266 MRFELKEQIKQ
-1277 LEKGLPN
+1277 LEKSLPN

-1289 LAFRSIISP
+1289 LTLRNVMSP
-1298 DDLREDM
+1298 EDLREDM
-1305 LTAIAD
+1305 IVAISD
-1311 RAFIGEDDL
+1311 RAFIGEDEL
-1320 PRTNADFMKLKA
+1320 PRSNADFMTLKA
-1332 RARTRLPAVSE
+1332 RARTRLPAVSQ
-1343 AIARQAQA
+1343 AVARQAQA
-1351 IATEYQLLAAKQA
+1351 IATEYQLLAALQA
-1364 QMPATVNRLK
+1364 KMPATVNRLK
-1374 RDVESQTQLLVYKN
+1374 RDLEQQIGLLVYKN
-1388 CFTQTPWEYLQNI
+1388 CLSQTPWEQLQHV

-1430 ALWQKWQDKIN
+1430 LLWQRWQDKIN
-1441 QLQTAGSLILPAL
+1441 ALNQVQLDVPQDL
-1454 QDYRWLIEEL
+1454 QNYRWLIEEL
-1464 RVSLFAQELKTPFPV
+1464 RVSLFAQELKTPFPI

-1485 KTWAEINH
+1485 KIWLDIAY

>member
-1 MQINQSVNQSVSQTT
+1 MNTSLNFTALTQQLH
-16 LQTLETALQ
+16 LQLQ
-25 TCMLADKHALRRKL
+25 TCMLADKHALRRKA
-39 RDVADLIKLA
+39 RDVADLLKLK
-49 DENARLKSQRLLG
+49 DEKSQAKSQRLLN
-62 EIAQK
+62 EITQK
-67 VRTSQQKYAARL
+67 VHASQAKYAARL
-79 ASLPKPEY
+79 ANLPKPEY
-87 PLELPVSARRDEIAA
+87 PLELPVSARRDEIAK
-102 AISKNQVVIVCGET
+102 AIQSNQVVIVCGET

-136 GFIGHTQPRRIAA
+136 GLIGHTQPRRIAA

-192 LAETQGDKFLNA
+192 LAETQGDNFLNA

-244 TIDATRFSSHFSA
+244 TIDAERFSLHFND
-257 QTSVGVIKAAPV
+257 APV

-291 RAKESAQAE
+291 RAKQCSEPE

-306 DEETDTTLDNIP
+306 EDETIF
-318 AGSILGITKKAKT
+318 GIARKPKT
-331 ESRWLEEDDEEE
+331 EARWLEEDDEEE

-372 EIRDVAEH
+372 EIRDVADH

-490 QDFDGRP
+490 LDFDGRP

-510 SVILRMAALRLGDI
+510 AVILRMAALKLGDVTE
-524 GDFPFIES
+524 FPFIEA

-552 SNRQIT
+552 ANRQIT

-590 VIASVLSMQDPR
+590 IIASVLSMQDPR

-611 ADNAHAKFIGEG
+611 ADNAHSKFIGEG

-630 KIWDFYDSALKTK
+630 KIWDWYEGALKTK
-643 KSNKDLLNICHAN
+643 KSNKDLLNQCHAN

-670 GQILQIVEE
+670 GQIKQITDEME
-679 LGFLIPSP
+679 
-687 FKGEGKDGGK
+687 FKLNTDTA
-697 NLAHI
+697 N
-702 SKTSPSRP
+702 
-710 ISPSPQPLSH
+710 
-720 QGRGVLSSSPQ
+720 
-731 QRKTPYPLVGEG
+731 
-743 VHVLESAKE
+743 
-752 ATFEQIHKSLLAGLL
+752 FEQIHKALLAGLL

-788 FVAPGSGLKKIRP
+788 FVAPGSGLKKTRP

-825 DWIEPLARGLTES
+825 DWIEPLARCLTES
-838 TYSDPRWDRK
+838 VYSDPRWDRK

-864 IIPKRRVHYGPINPT
+864 IIPKRRVHYGPINAV
-879 ESREIFIREALA
+879 ESREIFIREALGN
-891 LGELDTKARFYVENE
+891 GEFDTKAAFFVANE

-924 LVDEHQLF
+924 LVDENQLF
-932 AFYDSKVPADIT
+932 AFYDAKIPVDIF
-944 NAASFEQW
+944 NAASFEKW

-960 PRLLYLTRDD
+960 PKLLYLTRDD

-975 ADAITAVQFPETLL
+975 ANAITAVQFPEKILL
-989 LRQFGRS
+989 DS
-996 DALVANHSKG
+996 I
-1006 NRDEGVAPTN
+1006 EIP
-1016 VLISLKYRFEPSHI
+1016 LKYRFEPSHV
-1030 LDGVTAAVPLA
+1030 LDGVTATVPLV
-1041 LLNQLDPTPTEW
+1041 LLNQLDSTPTQW

-1062 LTYLIKA
+1062 ITYLIKA
-1069 LPKAFRRVCVPV
+1069 LPKSFRRVCVPV
-1081 PEFVTGFLD
+1081 PEFVTGFLQHA
-1090 EISNPT
+1090 ENQ
-1096 SSFRRKSESSD
+1096 
-1107 LTTTTLD
+1107 L
-1114 SDFRRNDGKG
+1114 
-1124 DDEWQNL
+1124 NL

-1140 IQHKTTLKI
+1140 IQHKTTLKT
-1149 SKDDWVL
+1149 SQDDWVL
-1156 AEMPVHH
+1156 SEIEPHH
-1163 LMNFSIV
+1163 LMNFSV
-1170 DDAGRE
+1170 LDDAGRE
-1176 LAMGRDWRALQKQLG
+1176 LAMGRDWKVLQKQLG

-1199 NTSPDIEKTGLKQ
+1199 NTSPQNIKQLEKTNLKQ

-1227 SLKVT
+1227 GLQVT

-1239 NIDAVS
+1239 NIDSVA

-1251 AREAEISHRQGVCRL
+1251 AQEAEANHRQGVARL
-1266 MRFELQAQIKQ
+1266 MRFELKEQMKQ

-1289 LAFRSIISP
+1289 LAFRNIISP

-1305 LTAIAD
+1305 LMAIAD

-1320 PRTNADFMKLKA
+1320 PRSNDDFMKLKQ

-1343 AIARQAQA
+1343 AMARQAQA
-1351 IATEYQLLAAKQA
+1351 IATEYQALSSAQAK
-1364 QMPATVNRLK
+1364 MPATVNRLK
-1374 RDVESQTQLLVYKN
+1374 KDVEQQVQLLVYKN
-1388 CFTQTPWEYLQNI
+1388 CFSKTPWQHLSNV
-1401 PRYLKALRL
+1401 PRYLKALNL
-1410 RIEKQP
+1410 RIQKQP

-1424 NAASVG
+1424 NAGSVG
-1430 ALWQKWQDKIN
+1430 VLWQKWQDKTHQIHA
-1441 QLQTAGSLILPAL
+1441 AGSLIPCAL

-1485 KTWAEINH
+1485 KTWQDITS

>member
-1 MQINQSVNQSVSQTT
+1 MNANPPVNLKLVT
-16 LQTLETALQ
+16 LTPAALEAALQ
-25 TCMLADKHALRRKL
+25 SCMLADRFVLRRKL
-39 RDVADLIKLA
+39 REANDSQKLKDEKSAIKA
-49 DENARLKSQRLLG
+49 QRLVN
-62 EIAQK
+62 EITQK
-67 VRTSQQKYAARL
+67 IRSSQQKFSARL

-87 PLELPVSARRDEIAA
+87 PPELPVSGKKEEISA
-102 AISKNQVVIVCGET
+102 AIAKNQVVIVCGET

-130 LGRGVA
+130 LGRGVS
-136 GFIGHTQPRRIAA
+136 GLIGHTQPRRIAA

-154 RIAQELNSPL
+154 RIAQELQSPL

-176 KITEGSYVKL
+176 KLTESTYIKL

-237 KVIVTSA
+237 KIIVTSA
-244 TIDATRFSSHFSA
+244 TIDASRFSEHFN
-257 QTSVGVIKAAPV
+257 GAPV

-282 YRPLGSAGF
+282 YRPLGKAGF
-291 RAKESAQAE
+291 RAKEIAETE
-300 NAQFDL
+300 NAQFDME
-306 DEETDTTLDNIP
+306 DETIF
-318 AGSILGITKKAKT
+318 GIARKAKT
-331 ESRWLEEDDEEE
+331 EARWLEEDDEEE
-343 AIEEAIMDAAD
+343 AIEEAILDAAD

-372 EIRDVAEH
+372 EIRDTAEH
-380 LRKYQGRSTKLKHIE
+380 LRKYQGRSAKLKHIE

-407 QQKIFKPHSARRI
+407 QQKIFKSHHTRRI

-451 VRAKVEQLQIEKI
+451 TRAKVEQLQIEKI

-524 GDFPFIES
+524 ADFPFIEA
-532 PSSRLI
+532 PSSRLVT
-538 ADGYLLLQELGAVD
+538 DGYQLLQELGAVD
-552 SNRQIT
+552 SRRQIT
-558 EIGLQLAKLPLDP
+558 ETGLQLAKLPLDP
-571 RVGRMILAAKRE
+571 RVGRMILAAKHE
-583 NCLSEIL
+583 SCLKEIL
-590 VIASVLSMQDPR
+590 IIASVLSIQDPR

-611 ADNAHAKFIGEG
+611 ADNAHAKFAGEG

-630 KIWDFYDSALKTK
+630 KLWDFFDNALNTK
-643 KSNKDLLNICHAN
+643 KSNKELLNQCHSN

-670 GQILQIVEE
+670 GQIKQITDEMD
-679 LGFLIPSP
+679 
-687 FKGEGKDGGK
+687 FKLND
-697 NLAHI
+697 
-702 SKTSPSRP
+702 
-710 ISPSPQPLSH
+710 
-720 QGRGVLSSSPQ
+720 
-731 QRKTPYPLVGEG
+731 
-743 VHVLESAKE
+743 KE
-752 ATFEQIHKSLLAGLL
+752 ANFEQIHKALLAGLL

-773 DGDNDSYAGARGIRF
+773 DGDNDSYSGARGIRF
-788 FVAPGSGLKKIRP
+788 YVAPGSALKKTRP

-838 TYSDPRWDRK
+838 QYSDPRWDRK

-864 IIPKRRVHYGPINPT
+864 IIPKRRVHYGPIDPK

-891 LGELDTKARFYVENE
+891 NGEFDTRAAFFTANE

-932 AFYDSKVPADIT
+932 AFYDSKIPADIFQ
-944 NAASFEQW
+944 AATFEKW
-952 REGAEKLN
+952 REGAEKTN
-960 PRLLYLTRDD
+960 PKLLYLTRDD

-975 ADAITAVQFPETLL
+975 ADAITAVQFPEKMVL
-989 LRQFGRS
+989 
-996 DALVANHSKG
+996 D
-1006 NRDEGVAPTN
+1006 GVEVP
-1016 VLISLKYRFEPSHI
+1016 LKYRFEPGHV
-1030 LDGVTAAVPLA
+1030 LDGVTATVPLA
-1041 LLNQLDPTPTEW
+1041 LLNQLNPAQTEW

-1081 PEFVTGFLD
+1081 PEFVTVFLEQTKIGEGF
-1090 EISNPT
+1090 I
-1096 SSFRRKSESSD
+1096 K
-1107 LTTTTLD
+1107 
-1114 SDFRRNDGKG
+1114 
-1124 DDEWQNL
+1124 QV
-1131 PLLETLAAY
+1131 LAAH
-1140 IQHKTTLKI
+1140 IQRVTTLKI
-1149 SKDDWVL
+1149 SVEDWTEETPAHL
-1156 AEMPVHH
+1156 
-1163 LMNFSIV
+1163 LMNFSVV

-1176 LAMGRDWRALQKQLG
+1176 LAMGRDWNALKKQLG
-1191 QAAQLTFR
+1191 SAAQLTFR

-1212 WDFGDLPQTLSFERD
+1212 WDFGDLPATLSFERD
-1227 SLKVT
+1227 GLKVT

-1239 NIDAVS
+1239 DEDSIAI
-1245 VKLFDT
+1245 KLFDT
-1251 AREAEISHRQGVCRL
+1251 EREALVNHRKGVCRL
-1266 MRFELQAQIKQ
+1266 MRFELKEQMKQ
-1277 LEKGLPN
+1277 LEKNLPN

-1289 LAFRSIISP
+1289 LILRNVVSP
-1298 DDLREDM
+1298 DDLRED
-1305 LTAIAD
+1305 LVIAIAD
-1311 RAFIGEDDL
+1311 RAFIGEDEL

-1332 RARTRLPAVSE
+1332 RARTRLPAVSQ
-1343 AIARQAQA
+1343 AVAKQAQS
-1351 IATEYQLLAAKQA
+1351 IATEYQLLVA
-1364 QMPATVNRLK
+1364 QQSKMPATVNRLK
-1374 RDVESQTQLLVYKN
+1374 RDLEQQIGLLVYKN
-1388 CFTQTPWEYLQNI
+1388 CFSQTPWEHLQHV

-1416 ANPERDGK
+1416 ANPDRDGK
-1424 NAASVG
+1424 NAGSVG
-1430 ALWQKWQDKIN
+1430 VLWQKWQDKIN
-1441 QLQTAGSLILPAL
+1441 AL
-1454 QDYRWLIEEL
+1454 NQANLDIPQDLLDYRWLIEEL
-1464 RVSLFAQELKTPFPV
+1464 RVSLFAQELKTPFPI

-1485 KTWAEINH
+1485 KTWADIQN

>member
-1 MQINQSVNQSVSQTT
+1 MNNIEPVNTKQLISELEKRVSSCLLIDRFPIKNRLNQAKML
-16 LQTLETALQ
+16 LQQ
-25 TCMLADKHALRRKL
+25 NKPVDKSLS
-39 RDVADLIKLA
+39 D
-49 DENARLKSQRLLG
+49 
-62 EIAQK
+62 IAQK
-67 VRTSQQKYAARL
+67 ISRSQTRYQARL
-79 ASLPKPEY
+79 QALPKPEY
-87 PLELPVSARRDEIAA
+87 PLELPVSSKKDEIAA
-102 AISKNQVVIVCGET
+102 AISRNQVVIVCGET
-116 GSGKTTQLPKICLE
+116 GSGKTTQLPKICLD
-130 LGRGVA
+130 LGRGVS
-136 GFIGHTQPRRIAA
+136 GLIGHTQPRRIAA

-176 KITEGSYVKL
+176 KLSESSYIKL

-227 KQLLPKRPDL
+227 KQLLPRRPDL

-244 TIDATRFSSHFSA
+244 TIDADRFSQHFN
-257 QTSVGVIKAAPV
+257 GAPV

-282 YRPLGSAGF
+282 YRPLGAAGF
-291 RAKESAQAE
+291 RAKEIAE
-300 NAQFDL
+300 PDNAKFDS
-306 DEETDTTLDNIP
+306 DDDTIF
-318 AGSILGITKKAKT
+318 GIARKAKT
-331 ESRWLEEDDEEE
+331 EARWLEEDDEEE
-343 AIEEAIMDAAD
+343 AIEEAILDAAD
-354 DLLRQGDG
+354 DLLRLGDG

-372 EIRDVAEH
+372 EIRDVADH
-380 LRKYQGRSTKLKHIE
+380 LRKYQGRSAKLKHIE

-407 QQKIFKPHSARRI
+407 QQKIFKSHSSRRI

-442 GLARMNRYS
+442 GLARVNRYS
-451 VRAKVEQLQIEKI
+451 PRAKVEQLQIEKI

-477 RVSNG
+477 RVSHG
-482 ICVRLYSE
+482 TCVRLYSE
-490 QDFDGRP
+490 EDFNGRP

-510 SVILRMAALRLGDI
+510 SVILRMAALRLGDVTE
-524 GDFPFIES
+524 FPFIEA

-552 SNRQIT
+552 NKRQIT
-558 EIGLQLAKLPLDP
+558 ETGLQLAKLPLDP

-583 NCLSEIL
+583 HCLKEIL
-590 VIASVLSMQDPR
+590 IIASVLSIQDPR

-611 ADNAHAKFIGEG
+611 ADNAHAKFAGDG

-630 KIWDFYDSALKTK
+630 KLWDWFDHALKNK
-643 KSNKDLLNICHAN
+643 KSNKDLLNQCHTN

-670 GQILQIVEE
+670 GQLLEIVSEME
-679 LGFLIPSP
+679 
-687 FKGEGKDGGK
+687 FK
-697 NLAHI
+697 
-702 SKTSPSRP
+702 
-710 ISPSPQPLSH
+710 LS
-720 QGRGVLSSSPQ
+720 
-731 QRKTPYPLVGEG
+731 E
-743 VHVLESAKE
+743 KE
-752 ATFEQIHKSLLAGLL
+752 ANYEQIHKALLAGLL

-773 DGDNDSYAGARGIRF
+773 DGDSESYAGARGIRF
-788 FVAPGSGLKKIRP
+788 HIAPGSTLKKTRP
-801 KWVIAAELVDTSKLY
+801 KWVMAAELVDTTKLY

-838 TYSDPRWDRK
+838 HYTDPRWDRK

-864 IIPKRRVHYGPINPT
+864 IIPKRRVHYGPINPV

-891 LGELDTKARFYVENE
+891 NGEFDTKSAFFAANE

-932 AFYDSKVPADIT
+932 AFYDAKVPADIF
-944 NAASFEQW
+944 NAASFESW
-952 REGAEKLN
+952 RAEAEKVN
-960 PRLLYLTRDD
+960 PKLLYLTRDD

-975 ADAITAVQFPETLL
+975 ADAITAVQFPEKVML
-989 LRQFGRS
+989 
-996 DALVANHSKG
+996 D
-1006 NRDEGVAPTN
+1006 GVETN
-1016 VLISLKYRFEPSHI
+1016 LKYRFEPGHV
-1030 LDGVTAAVPLA
+1030 LDGVTATVPLA
-1041 LLNQLDPTPTEW
+1041 LLNQLNPVQTEW

-1069 LPKAFRRVCVPV
+1069 LPKTFRRVCVPV
-1081 PEFVTGFLD
+1081 PEFVTGFL
-1090 EISNPT
+1090 
-1096 SSFRRKSESSD
+1096 ESVDNQFS
-1107 LTTTTLD
+1107 
-1114 SDFRRNDGKG
+1114 
-1124 DDEWQNL
+1124 L

-1149 SKDDWVL
+1149 GKEDWNL
-1156 AEMPVHH
+1156 SEIPPHH
-1163 LMNFSIV
+1163 LMNFSV
-1170 DDAGRE
+1170 LDDAGRE
-1176 LAMGRDWRALQKQLG
+1176 LAMGRDWNLLKKQLG
-1191 QAAQLTFR
+1191 SAAQLTFR

-1227 SLKVT
+1227 GLKVT

-1239 NIDAVS
+1239 ADDSIS

-1251 AREAEISHRQGVCRL
+1251 EREAEQNHRKGVCRL
-1266 MRFELQAQIKQ
+1266 MRFELKEQMKQ
-1277 LEKGLPN
+1277 LEKSLPN

-1289 LAFRSIISP
+1289 LTLRNVMSS

-1305 LTAIAD
+1305 IRAIAD
-1311 RAFIGEDDL
+1311 RAFIGEDEL
-1320 PRTNADFMKLKA
+1320 PRTNADFMKLKQ
-1332 RARTRLPAVSE
+1332 RARTRLPAVTD
-1343 AIARQAQA
+1343 AVARQAQT
-1351 IATEYQLLAAKQA
+1351 IATEYQLLIQKQS
-1364 QMPATVNRLK
+1364 QMAATVNRLK
-1374 RDVESQTQLLVYKN
+1374 RDLEQQVSLLVYKG
-1388 CFTQTPWEYLQNI
+1388 CFSRTPWEQLQHV

-1416 ANPERDGK
+1416 ANPDRDGK

-1430 ALWQKWQDKIN
+1430 LIWQKWQDKIN
-1441 QLQTAGSLILPAL
+1441 ALNAAHLDTPQSL
-1454 QDYRWLIEEL
+1454 QDFRWLIEEL

-1485 KTWAEINH
+1485 KIWADMRL

>member
-1 MQINQSVNQSVSQTT
+1 MSQNSPQS
-16 LQTLETALQ
+16 LFDALA
-25 TCMLADKHALRRKL
+25 TCMLADRFGLKNRINQA
-39 RDVADLIKLA
+39 RDLA
-49 DENARLKSQRLLG
+49 KQNKPIARNLA

-67 VRTSQQKYAARL
+67 IKQSQAKFATRL
-79 ASLPKPEY
+79 SNLPKPEY
-87 PLELPVSARRDEIAA
+87 ALELPVSSRRDEIAK
-102 AISKNQVVIVCGET
+102 AIQNNQVVIVCGET

-136 GFIGHTQPRRIAA
+136 GLIGHTQPRRIAA

-176 KITEGSYVKL
+176 KLSENSYVKL

-244 TIDATRFSSHFSA
+244 TIDAERFSSHFN
-257 QTSVGVIKAAPV
+257 GAPV

-282 YRPLGSAGF
+282 YRPLGKAGF
-291 RAKESAQAE
+291 RAKESAEAE

-306 DEETDTTLDNIP
+306 DDENVF
-318 AGSILGITKKAKT
+318 GIARKAKT
-331 ESRWLEEDDEEE
+331 EARWLEEDDEEE

-372 EIRDVAEH
+372 EIRDVADH

-407 QQKIFKPHSARRI
+407 QQKIFKSHSSRRI

-497 EFTEPEILRSSLA
+497 AFTEPEILRSSLA
-510 SVILRMAALRLGDI
+510 SVILRMAALRLGDVER
-524 GDFPFIES
+524 FPFIEA

-552 SNRQIT
+552 SKRQIT
-558 EIGLQLAKLPLDP
+558 EVGLQLAKLPLDP
-571 RVGRMILAAKRE
+571 RIGRMILAAKRE

-590 VIASVLSMQDPR
+590 IIASVLSMQDPR

-611 ADNAHAKFIGEG
+611 ADNAHSKFVAEG

-630 KIWDFYDSALKTK
+630 KIWDFFDNALKTK
-643 KSNKDLLNICHAN
+643 KSNKDLLNQCHAN
-656 FLSFLRLKEWRELH
+656 FLSFLRLKEWRELYA
-670 GQILQIVEE
+670 QIKQIVDEME
-679 LGFLIPSP
+679 
-687 FKGEGKDGGK
+687 FKF
-697 NLAHI
+697 N
-702 SKTSPSRP
+702 T
-710 ISPSPQPLSH
+710 
-720 QGRGVLSSSPQ
+720 
-731 QRKTPYPLVGEG
+731 
-743 VHVLESAKE
+743 E
-752 ATFEQIHKSLLAGLL
+752 AANFEQVHKALLAGLL

-788 FVAPGSGLKKIRP
+788 FVAPGSGLKKLRP

-825 DWIEPLARGLTES
+825 DWIEPLARGLTQS
-838 TYSDPRWDRK
+838 DYSDPRWDRK

-879 ESREIFIREALA
+879 ESREIFIREAL
-891 LGELDTKARFYVENE
+891 GNGYFDTKSAFFVANE

-932 AFYDSKVPADIT
+932 AFYDAKIPADIY
-944 NAASFEQW
+944 NAASFEKW
-952 REGAEKLN
+952 RVEAEKLN
-960 PRLLYLTRDD
+960 PKLLYLTRDD

-975 ADAITAVQFPETLL
+975 ADAITAVQFPEKMTLD
-989 LRQFGRS
+989 GI
-996 DALVANHSKG
+996 
-1006 NRDEGVAPTN
+1006 EIP
-1016 VLISLKYRFEPSHI
+1016 LKYRFEPSHI
-1030 LDGVTAAVPLA
+1030 LDGVTATIPLA
-1041 LLNQLDPTPTEW
+1041 LLNQLDATSTQW

-1069 LPKAFRRVCVPV
+1069 LPKTFRRVCVPV
-1081 PEFVTGFLD
+1081 PEFVTGFLQH
-1090 EISNPT
+1090 
-1096 SSFRRKSESSD
+1096 SENQ
-1107 LTTTTLD
+1107 L
-1114 SDFRRNDGKG
+1114 
-1124 DDEWQNL
+1124 NL
-1131 PLLETLAAY
+1131 PLLETLASY

-1149 SKDDWVL
+1149 SQEDWVL
-1156 AEMPVHH
+1156 SEIEPHH
-1163 LMNFSIV
+1163 LMNFSVI

-1176 LAMGRDWRALQKQLG
+1176 LAIGRDWNGLKKQLG

-1199 NTSPDIEKTGLKQ
+1199 STSPDNIKQLEKTGLKQ

-1227 SLKVT
+1227 GLKVT

-1245 VKLFDT
+1245 VRLFDT
-1251 AREAEISHRQGVCRL
+1251 ETEAENNHRKGVCRL
-1266 MRFELQAQIKQ
+1266 MRFELKEQIKQ

-1289 LAFRSIISP
+1289 LTFRNIMSP

-1305 LTAIAD
+1305 LAAIAD

-1320 PRTNADFMKLKA
+1320 PRNNADFMKLKQ

-1343 AIARQAQA
+1343 AVARQAQA
-1351 IATEYQLLAAKQA
+1351 IALEYQNLLNQQAK
-1364 QMPATVNRLK
+1364 MPATVNRLK
-1374 RDVESQTQLLVYKN
+1374 KDVETQIQLLVYKN
-1388 CFTQTPWEYLQNI
+1388 CFSQTPWEHLTNI
-1401 PRYLKALRL
+1401 PRYLKALNL
-1410 RIEKQP
+1410 RIQKQP
-1416 ANPERDGK
+1416 AAPERDGK

-1430 ALWQKWQDKIN
+1430 IIWARWQDKTH
-1441 QLQTAGSLILPAL
+1441 QMHAAGSLIPPAL
-1454 QDYRWLIEEL
+1454 QAYRWLIEEL

-1485 KTWAEINH
+1485 KTWQDLTG

>member
-1 MQINQSVNQSVSQTT
+1 MLIDRFKLRSQLNQAQILANQNKAGSNVIGEKALSEIARKIQQSQTRY
-16 LQTLETALQ
+16 Q
-25 TCMLADKHALRRKL
+25 
-39 RDVADLIKLA
+39 
-49 DENARLKSQRLLG
+49 QRL
-62 EIAQK
+62 AN
-67 VRTSQQKYAARL
+67 
-79 ASLPKPEY
+79 LPKPEY
-87 PLELPVSARRDEIAA
+87 PPELPVSGKKSEIAK
-102 AISKNQVVIVCGET
+102 AIENNQVVIICGET
-116 GSGKTTQLPKICLE
+116 GSGKTTQIPKICLE
-130 LGRGVA
+130 LGRGVS
-136 GFIGHTQPRRIAA
+136 GLIGHTQPRRIAA

-154 RIAQELNSPL
+154 RIAQELKSPL
-164 GEVVGYK
+164 GEVVGFK
-171 VRFND
+171 VRFSD
-176 KITEGSYVKL
+176 KLSESSYIKL

-244 TIDATRFSSHFSA
+244 TIDAERFSQHFSA

-269 IEVSGRTYPVEIR
+269 IEVSGRTFPVEIR
-282 YRPLGSAGF
+282 YRPLGKGGYRSI
-291 RAKESAQAE
+291 ETTEPE
-300 NAQFDL
+300 NAQFDI
-306 DEETDTTLDNIP
+306 DSETDLAFENISS
-318 AGSILGITKKAKT
+318 GNILGIARKAKT
-331 ESRWLEEDDEEE
+331 EARWLEEDDEEE
-343 AIEEAIMDAAD
+343 AIEEAILDAAD

-372 EIRDVAEH
+372 EIRDTAEH

-407 QQKIFKPHSARRI
+407 QQKIFKPHSMRRI
-420 VLATNVAETSL
+420 ILATNVAETSL

-451 VRAKVEQLQIEKI
+451 TRAKVEQLQIEKI

-490 QDFDGRP
+490 TDFVGRP

-510 SVILRMAALRLGDI
+510 SVILRMAALRLGDVA
-524 GDFPFIES
+524 DFPFIEP

-552 SNRQIT
+552 TKRQIT
-558 EIGLQLAKLPLDP
+558 ETGLQLAKLPLDP

-590 VIASVLSMQDPR
+590 IIASVLSMQDPR

-611 ADNAHAKFIGEG
+611 ADNAHSKFAAEG

-630 KIWDFYDSALKTK
+630 KIWDFYDNALKSK
-643 KSNKDLLNICHAN
+643 KSNKDLLSQCHAN
-656 FLSFLRLKEWRELH
+656 FLSFLRLKEWRELY
-670 GQILQIVEE
+670 GQIKQIAQE
-679 LGFLIPSP
+679 LELKFNAEPAS
-687 FKGEGKDGGK
+687 
-697 NLAHI
+697 
-702 SKTSPSRP
+702 
-710 ISPSPQPLSH
+710 
-720 QGRGVLSSSPQ
+720 
-731 QRKTPYPLVGEG
+731 Y
-743 VHVLESAKE
+743 
-752 ATFEQIHKSLLAGLL
+752 EQIHKALLAGLL

-788 FVAPGSGLKKIRP
+788 FVAPGSTLKKVRP
-801 KWVIAAELVDTSKLY
+801 KWVIAAELVDTTKLF

-838 TYSDPRWDRK
+838 QYSDPRWDRK

-864 IIPKRRVHYGPINPT
+864 IIPKRRVHYGPINSQ

-891 LGELDTKARFYVENE
+891 NGDFDTKSAFFTANE
-906 RLIAEVEELE
+906 RLIAEVEQLE

-932 AFYDSKVPADIT
+932 MFYDSKIPADII
-944 NAASFEQW
+944 NAASFEKW

-975 ADAITAVQFPETLL
+975 ADAITAVQFPEKMLL
-989 LRQFGRS
+989 G
-996 DALVANHSKG
+996 ALGDKQTV
-1006 NRDEGVAPTN
+1006 EIP
-1016 VLISLKYRFEPSHI
+1016 LKYRFEPGHI
-1030 LDGVTAAVPLA
+1030 LDGVTATVPLA
-1041 LLNQLDPTPTEW
+1041 LLNQLDSTPTEW

-1062 LTYLIKA
+1062 LTHLIKA
-1069 LPKAFRRVCVPV
+1069 LPKNFRRVCVPV
-1081 PEFVTGFLD
+1081 PEFVTGFL
-1090 EISNPT
+1090 EYMQQNPT
-1096 SSFRRKSESSD
+1096 SSFSRRQEFSAITENQMD
-1107 LTTTTLD
+1107 AHL
-1114 SDFRRNDGKG
+1114 RENDG
-1124 DDEWQNL
+1124 
-1131 PLLETLAAY
+1131 LENMGLIASLEKY
-1140 IQHKTTLKI
+1140 ITSKTTLKI
-1149 SKDDWVL
+1149 GKEDWQGETPAHL
-1156 AEMPVHH
+1156 
-1163 LMNFSIV
+1163 LMNFSVI
-1170 DDAGRE
+1170 DEAGRE

-1199 NTSPDIEKTGLKQ
+1199 NASPDIEKAGLKQ

-1227 SLKVT
+1227 GLKVT

-1239 NIDAVS
+1239 DIESVS

-1251 AREAEISHRQGVCRL
+1251 EREAIDNHRKGVCRL
-1266 MRFELQAQIKQ
+1266 MRFELKEQIKQ
-1277 LEKGLPN
+1277 LEKSLPN

-1289 LAFRSIISP
+1289 LTLRSIFSP
-1298 DDLREDM
+1298 EDLREDM
-1305 LTAIAD
+1305 VTAIVD

-1320 PRTNADFMKLKA
+1320 PQNNADFMKLKA
-1332 RARTRLPAVSE
+1332 RARTRLPAVT
-1343 AIARQAQA
+1343 QA
-1351 IATEYQLLAAKQA
+1351 IVRQVGQVATEYQLLTVQQSK
-1364 QMPATVNRLK
+1364 MPATVNRLK
-1374 RDVESQTQLLVYKN
+1374 RDIEQQLGLLIYKN
-1388 CFTQTPWEYLQNI
+1388 CFTQTPWQYLQHV

-1430 ALWQKWQDKIN
+1430 LIWQKWQDKVSN
-1441 QLQTAGSLILPAL
+1441 LQQSQREVPQDL
-1454 QDYRWLIEEL
+1454 QDFRWLIEEL
-1464 RVSLFAQELKTPFPV
+1464 RVSLFAQELKTPMPI
-1479 SIKRLE
+1479 STKRLD
-1485 KTWAEINH
+1485 KIWAEMRL

>member
-1 MQINQSVNQSVSQTT
+1 MNTKQLNNKQPANIKFPTFNYAN
-16 LQTLETALQ
+16 LEAAMQ
-25 TCMLADKHALRRKL
+25 TCMQADRYALRRKL
-39 RDVADLIKLA
+39 REVADCQKSK
-49 DENARLKSQRLLG
+49 DEKSALKAQRLSA

-67 VRTSQQKYAARL
+67 LRASQQKFAARF

-87 PLELPVSARRDEIAA
+87 PPELPVSGKKDEIAA
-102 AISKNQVVIVCGET
+102 AIAGNQVVIICGET
-116 GSGKTTQLPKICLE
+116 GSGKTTQIPKICLE
-130 LGRGVA
+130 LGRGVS
-136 GFIGHTQPRRIAA
+136 GLIGHTQPRRIAA

-154 RIAQELNSPL
+154 RIAQELKSPL

-176 KITEGSYVKL
+176 KITDSSYIKL

-244 TIDATRFSSHFSA
+244 TIDADRFSQHFNS
-257 QTSVGVIKAAPV
+257 APV

-282 YRPLGSAGF
+282 YRPLGKAGF
-291 RAKESAQAE
+291 RAKETAEAE

-306 DEETDTTLDNIP
+306 EDETIF
-318 AGSILGITKKAKT
+318 GIARKAKT
-331 ESRWLEEDDEEE
+331 EARWLEEDDEEE

-354 DLLRQGDG
+354 DLLRLNTENGRDG

-372 EIRDVAEH
+372 EIRDTAEH
-380 LRKYQGRSTKLKHIE
+380 LRKYQGRSAKLKHIE

-407 QQKIFKPHSARRI
+407 QQKIFKPHSSRRI

-451 VRAKVEQLQIEKI
+451 TRAKVEQLQIEKI

-524 GDFPFIES
+524 AEFPFIEA
-532 PSSRLI
+532 PSSRLVT
-538 ADGYLLLQELGAVD
+538 DGYQLLQELGAVD
-552 SNRQIT
+552 SKRQIT

-583 NCLSEIL
+583 SCLAEIL
-590 VIASVLSMQDPR
+590 IIASVLSIQDPR

-611 ADNAHAKFIGEG
+611 ADNAHAKFAGEG

-630 KIWDFYDSALKTK
+630 KLWDFYDNALKTK
-643 KSNKDLLNICHAN
+643 KSNKDLLNQCHSN

-670 GQILQIVEE
+670 GQIKQITDEMD
-679 LGFLIPSP
+679 
-687 FKGEGKDGGK
+687 FKL
-697 NLAHI
+697 N
-702 SKTSPSRP
+702 
-710 ISPSPQPLSH
+710 Q
-720 QGRGVLSSSPQ
+720 
-731 QRKTPYPLVGEG
+731 
-743 VHVLESAKE
+743 KE
-752 ATFEQIHKSLLAGLL
+752 AGFEQIHKALLAGLL

-788 FVAPGSGLKKIRP
+788 FVAPGSTLKKLRP

-825 DWIEPLARGLTES
+825 DWIEPIANPNGSRGLTES
-838 TYSDPRWDRK
+838 QYTDPRWDRK

-864 IIPKRRVHYGPINPT
+864 IIPKRRVHYGPINAK

-891 LGELDTKARFYVENE
+891 NGEFDTKSAFFAANE
-906 RLIAEVEELE
+906 RLIAEIEELE

-924 LVDEHQLF
+924 LIDEHQLF
-932 AFYDSKVPADIT
+932 AFYDAKIPADIFQ
-944 NAASFEQW
+944 AATFEKW
-952 REGAEKLN
+952 REDAEKLN
-960 PRLLYLTRDD
+960 PKLLYLTRDD

-975 ADAITAVQFPETLL
+975 ADAITAVQFPEKMLL
-989 LRQFGRS
+989 G
-996 DALVANHSKG
+996 
-1006 NRDEGVAPTN
+1006 GVEIT
-1016 VLISLKYRFEPSHI
+1016 LKYRFEPSHV
-1030 LDGVTAAVPLA
+1030 LDGVTATIPLA
-1041 LLNQLDPTPTEW
+1041 LLNQLDPTSTEW

-1069 LPKAFRRVCVPV
+1069 LPKTFRRVCVPV
-1081 PEFVTGFLD
+1081 PEFVTHFL
-1090 EISNPT
+1090 EQTKIGEGAI
-1096 SSFRRKSESSD
+1096 K
-1107 LTTTTLD
+1107 
-1114 SDFRRNDGKG
+1114 
-1124 DDEWQNL
+1124 QV
-1131 PLLETLAAY
+1131 LAAH
-1140 IQHKTTLKI
+1140 IQHVTTLKI
-1149 SKDDWVL
+1149 STDDW
-1156 AEMPVHH
+1156 AEPTPAHL
-1163 LMNFSIV
+1163 LMNFSVI

-1176 LAMGRDWRALQKQLG
+1176 LAMGRDWHALKKQLG
-1191 QAAQLTFR
+1191 SAAQLTFR

-1212 WDFGDLPQTLSFERD
+1212 WDFGDLPATLSFERD
-1227 SLKVT
+1227 GLKVT

-1239 NIDAVS
+1239 DEDSIS

-1251 AREAEISHRQGVCRL
+1251 EREATINHRKGVCRL
-1266 MRFELQAQIKQ
+1266 MRFELKEQMKQ

-1289 LAFRSIISP
+1289 LIFRNVITP
-1298 DDLREDM
+1298 EDLRED
-1305 LTAIAD
+1305 LLLAIAD

-1320 PRTNADFMKLKA
+1320 PRTNANFMKLKA
-1332 RARTRLPAVSE
+1332 RARTRLPAVSQ
-1343 AIARQAQA
+1343 AVARQAQA
-1351 IATEYQLLAAKQA
+1351 IATEYQLLLTQQSK
-1364 QMPATVNRLK
+1364 MPATVNRLK
-1374 RDVESQTQLLVYKN
+1374 RDCEQQIGLLVYKN
-1388 CFTQTPWEYLQNI
+1388 CFSQTPWEQLQHV

-1416 ANPERDGK
+1416 ANPDRDGK

-1430 ALWQKWQDKIN
+1430 LIWQKWQDKIN
-1441 QLQTAGSLILPAL
+1441 ALNQAHLDIPQPL

-1485 KTWAEINH
+1485 KMWQDIG

>member
-1 MQINQSVNQSVSQTT
+1 MNVNKPASPTPAISNSAN
-16 LQTLETALQ
+16 LATALQ
-25 TCMLADKHALRRKL
+25 SCMLADRHALRRKL
-39 RDVADLIKLA
+39 RDAADLQKLK
-49 DENARLKSQRLLG
+49 DEKSVVKAQRLLA
-62 EIAQK
+62 EVAQK
-67 VRTSQQKYAARL
+67 VRTSQQKFAARF
-79 ASLPKPEY
+79 ANLPKPEY
-87 PLELPVSARRDEIAA
+87 PLELPVSGKKDEIAA
-102 AISKNQVVIVCGET
+102 AISNNQVVIICGET
-116 GSGKTTQLPKICLE
+116 GSGKTTQIPKICLE

-136 GFIGHTQPRRIAA
+136 GLIGHTQPRRIAA

-154 RIAQELNSPL
+154 RIAQELQSPL

-176 KITEGSYVKL
+176 KLSESSYIKL

-237 KVIVTSA
+237 KIIVTSA
-244 TIDATRFSSHFSA
+244 TIDAERFSNHFSSL
-257 QTSVGVIKAAPV
+257 TSDGVVKVAPV

-282 YRPLGSAGF
+282 YRPLGKAGF
-291 RAKESAQAE
+291 RAREIAE
-300 NAQFDL
+300 TENSQFDL
-306 DEETDTTLDNIP
+306 EDETIF
-318 AGSILGITKKAKT
+318 GIARKAKT
-331 ESRWLEEDDEEE
+331 EARWLEEDDEEE
-343 AIEEAIMDAAD
+343 AIEEAILDAAD

-372 EIRDVAEH
+372 EIRDVADH
-380 LRKYQGRSTKLKHIE
+380 LRKYQGRSAKLKHIE

-407 QQKIFKPHSARRI
+407 QQKIFKSHSSRRI

-451 VRAKVEQLQIEKI
+451 TRAKVEQLQIEKI

-477 RVSNG
+477 RVSSG

-490 QDFDGRP
+490 EDFNGRP

-510 SVILRMAALRLGDI
+510 SVILRMAALKLGDVTE
-524 GDFPFIES
+524 FPFIEA
-532 PSSRLI
+532 PSSRLVS
-538 ADGYLLLQELGAVD
+538 DGYLLLQELGAVD
-552 SNRQIT
+552 SQRQIT
-558 EIGLQLAKLPLDP
+558 EIGLQLARLPLDP

-583 NCLSEIL
+583 GCLNEIL
-590 VIASVLSMQDPR
+590 IIASVLSIQDPR

-611 ADNAHAKFIGEG
+611 ADNAHAKFAGEG

-630 KIWDFYDSALKTK
+630 KLWDFFDNALKTK
-643 KSNKDLLNICHAN
+643 KSNKDLLNQCHSN

-670 GQILQIVEE
+670 SQIKQITDEME
-679 LGFLIPSP
+679 
-687 FKGEGKDGGK
+687 FKYNE
-697 NLAHI
+697 
-702 SKTSPSRP
+702 
-710 ISPSPQPLSH
+710 
-720 QGRGVLSSSPQ
+720 
-731 QRKTPYPLVGEG
+731 
-743 VHVLESAKE
+743 KE
-752 ATFEQIHKSLLAGLL
+752 ANFEQIHKALLAGLL

-773 DGDNDSYAGARGIRF
+773 DGDNDAYSGARGIRF
-788 FVAPGSGLKKIRP
+788 YVAPGSCLKKTRP

-838 TYSDPRWDRK
+838 QYSDPRWDRK

-864 IIPKRRVHYGPINPT
+864 IIPKRRVHYGPINPK
-879 ESREIFIREALA
+879 EAREIFIREALA
-891 LGELDTKARFYVENE
+891 SGEFDTRAAFFTANE

-932 AFYDSKVPADIT
+932 AFYDAKIPADIFQ
-944 NAASFEQW
+944 AATFEKW
-952 REGAEKLN
+952 RETAEKEN
-960 PRLLYLTRDD
+960 PKLLYLTRDD

-975 ADAITAVQFPETLL
+975 ADAITAVQFPEMMML
-989 LRQFGRS
+989 
-996 DALVANHSKG
+996 D
-1006 NRDEGVAPTN
+1006 GVETH
-1016 VLISLKYRFEPSHI
+1016 LKYRFEPGHV
-1030 LDGVTAAVPLA
+1030 LDGVTATIPLA
-1041 LLNQLDPTPTEW
+1041 LLNQLNPTQTEW

-1069 LPKAFRRVCVPV
+1069 LPKTFRRVCVPV
-1081 PEFVTGFLD
+1081 PEFVTVFL
-1090 EISNPT
+1090 EKNKVGQGEVEKCSI
-1096 SSFRRKSESSD
+1096 K
-1107 LTTTTLD
+1107 
-1114 SDFRRNDGKG
+1114 
-1124 DDEWQNL
+1124 Q
-1131 PLLETLAAY
+1131 LLVAH
-1140 IQHKTTLKI
+1140 IQRETTLKI
-1149 SKDDWVL
+1149 SVEDWTEETPAHL
-1156 AEMPVHH
+1156 
-1163 LMNFSIV
+1163 LMNFSVV

-1176 LAMGRDWRALQKQLG
+1176 LAMGRDWIALKKQLG
-1191 QAAQLTFR
+1191 SAAQLTFR

-1227 SLKVT
+1227 GLKVV

-1239 NIDAVS
+1239 DIDSVS

-1251 AREAEISHRQGVCRL
+1251 EREATVNLRKGICRL
-1266 MRFELQAQIKQ
+1266 FRFELKEQMKQ
-1277 LEKGLPN
+1277 LEKNLPN

-1289 LAFRSIISP
+1289 LVLRNIMSP
-1298 DDLREDM
+1298 EDLREDM
-1305 LTAIAD
+1305 IAAIAD

-1320 PRTNADFMKLKA
+1320 PRTNDDFMKLKA
-1332 RARTRLPAVSE
+1332 RARTRLPAVTQ
-1343 AIARQAQA
+1343 AVARQVQA
-1351 IATEYQLLAAKQA
+1351 VATEYQLLIAQQAK
-1364 QMPATVNRLK
+1364 MPATVNRLK
-1374 RDVESQTQLLVYKN
+1374 RDLEQQVDLLVYKN
-1388 CFTQTPWEYLQNI
+1388 CFYSTPWEQLQHV

-1416 ANPERDGK
+1416 ANPDRDGK
-1424 NAASVG
+1424 NAASIGV
-1430 ALWQKWQDKIN
+1430 LWQKWQDKIN
-1441 QLQTAGSLILPAL
+1441 VLNQAHAEIRQDL

-1464 RVSLFAQELKTPFPV
+1464 RVSLFAQELKTPFPI

-1485 KTWAEINH
+1485 KIWADMR

>member
-1 MQINQSVNQSVSQTT
+1 MRPMNDSLHKIQSQ
-16 LQTLETALQ
+16 LQ
-25 TCMLADKHALRRKL
+25 TCMLADKHALRHKL
-39 RDVADLIKLA
+39 RDVVDLEKLA
-49 DENARLKSQRLLG
+49 DENSKLKSQRLLG
-62 EIAQK
+62 EIVQK
-67 VRTSQQKYAARL
+67 VRASQLKYAARL
-79 ASLPKPEY
+79 ANLPKPEY
-87 PLELPVSARRDEIAA
+87 PLELPVSARRDEISK
-102 AISKNQVVIVCGET
+102 AIANNQVVIVCGET

-136 GFIGHTQPRRIAA
+136 GLIGHTQPRRIAA

-176 KITEGSYVKL
+176 KITDGSYVKL

-244 TIDATRFSSHFSA
+244 TIDATRFSAHFN
-257 QTSVGVIKAAPV
+257 AAPV

-282 YRPLGSAGF
+282 YRPLGKAGF
-291 RAKESAQAE
+291 RAKESAEAE
-300 NAQFDL
+300 NAQLDL
-306 DEETDTTLDNIP
+306 DEENLF
-318 AGSILGITKKAKT
+318 GIARKAKT
-331 ESRWLEEDDEEE
+331 EARWLEEDDEEE

-354 DLLRQGDG
+354 DLLRQADG

-372 EIRDVAEH
+372 EIRDVADH

-524 GDFPFIES
+524 ADFPFIEA

-538 ADGYLLLQELGAVD
+538 TDGYQLLQELGAVD
-552 SNRQIT
+552 SKRQIT
-558 EIGLQLAKLPLDP
+558 DIGLQLAKLPLDP

-590 VIASVLSMQDPR
+590 IIASVLSMQDPR

-611 ADNAHAKFIGEG
+611 ADNAHSKFIGEG

-630 KIWDFYDSALKTK
+630 KIWDFYDNALKTK

-670 GQILQIVEE
+670 GQIKQIVEE
-679 LGFLIPSP
+679 LGFIIPSP
-687 FKGEGKDGGK
+687 FKGEGKGGGK
-697 NLAHI
+697 AWAH
-702 SKTSPSRP
+702 TSNAVHSPP

-720 QGRGVLSSSPQ
+720 QGRGALSSSPQ
-731 QRKTPYPLVGEG
+731 QRKTPSPLVGEG
-743 VHVLESAKE
+743 VKE
-752 ATFEQIHKSLLAGLL
+752 ASFEQVHKALLAGLL

-788 FVAPGSGLKKIRP
+788 FVAPGSGLKKTRP

-838 TYSDPRWDRK
+838 QYTDPRWDRK

-864 IIPKRRVHYGPINPT
+864 IIPKRRVHYGPINPS
-879 ESREIFIREALA
+879 ESREIFIREALGN
-891 LGELDTKARFYVENE
+891 GEFDTRAAFFVANE

-924 LVDEHQLF
+924 LVDEHQLL
-932 AFYDSKVPADIT
+932 AFYDAKIPADIF
-944 NAASFEQW
+944 NAASFEKW

-960 PRLLYLTRDD
+960 PKLLYLTRDD

-989 LRQFGRS
+989 LRQLGRS
-996 DALVANHSKG
+996 DALVASNIKDL
-1006 NRDEGVAPTN
+1006 RDEGVAPTS
-1016 VLISLKYRFEPSHI
+1016 VLIPLKYRFEPSHV
-1030 LDGVTAAVPLA
+1030 LDGVSATVPLA
-1041 LLNQLDPTPTEW
+1041 LLNQLDHTPTEW

-1069 LPKAFRRVCVPV
+1069 LPKTFRRVCVPV
-1081 PEFVTGFLD
+1081 PEFVTGFLEYASTPTPLPNPSD
-1090 EISNPT
+1090 EATKQMTKPASGQVTANPT
-1096 SSFRRKSESSD
+1096 RGVGLKAGGLQASSIIA
-1107 LTTTTLD
+1107 
-1114 SDFRRNDGKG
+1114 GKELNAPSPSRG
-1124 DDEWQNL
+1124 EGWGEGGAYNNL
-1131 PLLETLAAY
+1131 LLETLAAY
-1140 IQHKTTLKI
+1140 IQHKTTLKT

-1156 AEMPVHH
+1156 SEIPAHH
-1163 LMNFSIV
+1163 FMNFSIV

-1227 SLKVT
+1227 GLKVT

-1239 NIDAVS
+1239 DVDSVS

-1251 AREAEISHRQGVCRL
+1251 AREAALNHRKGVCRL
-1266 MRFELQAQIKQ
+1266 MRFELKEQIKQ

-1289 LAFRSIISP
+1289 LNLRNIMSP

-1351 IATEYQLLAAKQA
+1351 ITNEYQLLAAKQA

-1388 CFTQTPWEYLQNI
+1388 CFTHTPWEYLQNI

-1416 ANPERDGK
+1416 AAPDRDGK

-1430 ALWQKWQDKIN
+1430 IVWQKWQDKTM
-1441 QLQTAGSLILPAL
+1441 QLQAAGSLIPPAL

>member
-1 MQINQSVNQSVSQTT
+1 
-16 LQTLETALQ
+16 
-25 TCMLADKHALRRKL
+25 MLADTHALRRKA
-39 RDVADLIKLA
+39 RDVQDLQKLN
-49 DENARLKSQRLLG
+49 NAQSAQKVQRLLA

-67 VRTSQQKYAARL
+67 VRASQQKYHQRL
-79 ASLPKPEY
+79 TNLPKPEY
-87 PLELPVSARRDEIAA
+87 PLDLPVSARRDEIAKAIA
-102 AISKNQVVIVCGET
+102 ANQVVIACGET
-116 GSGKTTQLPKICLE
+116 GSGKTTQLPKICLA

-136 GFIGHTQPRRIAA
+136 GLIGHTQPRRIAA

-244 TIDATRFSSHFSA
+244 TIDAERFSAHFN
-257 QTSVGVIKAAPV
+257 GAPV

-291 RAKESAQAE
+291 RAKQSNEPE

-306 DEETDTTLDNIP
+306 EDDTIF
-318 AGSILGITKKAKT
+318 GIARKAKT
-331 ESRWLEEDDEEE
+331 EARWLEEDDEEE

-372 EIRDVAEH
+372 EIRDVADH

-510 SVILRMAALRLGDI
+510 AVILRMAALRLGDVA
-524 GDFPFIES
+524 DFPFIEP

-552 SNRQIT
+552 ANRQIT
-558 EIGLQLAKLPLDP
+558 DTGLQLAKLPLDP

-590 VIASVLSMQDPR
+590 IIASVLSMQDPR

-611 ADNAHAKFIGEG
+611 ADNAHSKFIGEG

-630 KIWDFYDSALKTK
+630 KIWDWYDGALKSK
-643 KSNKDLLNICHAN
+643 KSNKDLLNQCHAN

-670 GQILQIVEE
+670 GQIRQITDEME
-679 LGFLIPSP
+679 
-687 FKGEGKDGGK
+687 FKLNTDAA
-697 NLAHI
+697 N
-702 SKTSPSRP
+702 
-710 ISPSPQPLSH
+710 
-720 QGRGVLSSSPQ
+720 
-731 QRKTPYPLVGEG
+731 
-743 VHVLESAKE
+743 
-752 ATFEQIHKSLLAGLL
+752 FEQIHKSLLAGLL

-788 FVAPGSGLKKIRP
+788 FVAPGSGLKKTRP

-825 DWIEPLARGLTES
+825 DWIEPIANPNGSRGLTES
-838 TYSDPRWDRK
+838 AYSDPRWDRK

-864 IIPKRRVHYGPINPT
+864 IIPKRRVHYGPINPS
-879 ESREIFIREALA
+879 ESREIFIREALGN
-891 LGELDTKARFYVENE
+891 GEFDTKAAFFVENE

-932 AFYDSKVPADIT
+932 AFYDAKIPADIT
-944 NAASFEQW
+944 NAVSFEVW
-952 REGAEKLN
+952 RVGAEKLN
-960 PRLLYLTRDD
+960 AKLLYLTRDD

-975 ADAITAVQFPETLL
+975 ADAITAVQFPEKIMLD
-989 LRQFGRS
+989 S
-996 DALVANHSKG
+996 I
-1006 NRDEGVAPTN
+1006 EIP
-1016 VLISLKYRFEPSHI
+1016 LKYRFEPGHI
-1030 LDGVTAAVPLA
+1030 LDGVTATIPLV
-1041 LLNQLDPTPTEW
+1041 LLNQLDPTPTQW

-1069 LPKAFRRVCVPV
+1069 LPKTFRRVCVPV
-1081 PEFVTGFLD
+1081 PEFVTGFLQHA
-1090 EISNPT
+1090 ENQ
-1096 SSFRRKSESSD
+1096 
-1107 LTTTTLD
+1107 L
-1114 SDFRRNDGKG
+1114 
-1124 DDEWQNL
+1124 NL
-1131 PLLETLAAY
+1131 PLLETLASY
-1140 IQHKTTLKI
+1140 VQHKTTLKI
-1149 SKDDWVL
+1149 SQEDWVL
-1156 AEMPVHH
+1156 SEIEAHY

-1176 LAMGRDWRALQKQLG
+1176 LAMGRDWKKLQMQLG

-1199 NTSPDIEKTGLKQ
+1199 NTSPDIEKTNLKQ

-1227 SLKVT
+1227 GLQVT

-1251 AREAEISHRQGVCRL
+1251 AQEAEANHRQGVARL
-1266 MRFELQAQIKQ
+1266 MRFELKEQMKQ

-1289 LAFRSIISP
+1289 LAFRNIISP

-1305 LTAIAD
+1305 LSAIAD

-1320 PRTNADFMKLKA
+1320 PRSNDDFMKLKQ

-1343 AIARQAQA
+1343 AMARQAQA
-1351 IATEYQLLAAKQA
+1351 IATEYQHLSNAQAK
-1364 QMPATVNRLK
+1364 MPATVNRLK
-1374 RDVESQTQLLVYKN
+1374 KDVEQQVQLLVYKN
-1388 CFTQTPWEYLQNI
+1388 CFSQTPWQHLSNV
-1401 PRYLKALRL
+1401 PRYLKALNL
-1410 RIEKQP
+1410 RIQKQP
-1416 ANPERDGK
+1416 ANPDRDGK

-1430 ALWQKWQDKIN
+1430 MLWQKWQDKTN
-1441 QLQTAGSLILPAL
+1441 QLHAAGSHVPCAL

-1485 KTWAEINH
+1485 KTWAEI

>member
-1 MQINQSVNQSVSQTT
+1 MNANNPKNLKSVT
-16 LQTLETALQ
+16 LNLSPLNTDLQ
-25 TCMLADKHALRRKL
+25 RCMLADRHVLRRKL
-39 RDVADLIKLA
+39 RDAADLQKLPEEKA
-49 DENARLKSQRLLG
+49 QLKAQRLLG
-62 EIAQK
+62 EIAQR
-67 VRTSQQKYAARL
+67 VHASQQKYQQRL
-79 ASLPKPEY
+79 SNLPKPEY
-87 PLELPVSARRDEIAA
+87 PLELPVSSRRDEIAK
-102 AISKNQVVIVCGET
+102 AIQENQVVIVCGET

-130 LGRGVA
+130 LGGGVS
-136 GFIGHTQPRRIAA
+136 GLIGHTQPRRIAA
-149 RSVAS
+149 RSVAV

-176 KITEGSYVKL
+176 KLSESSYIKL

-237 KVIVTSA
+237 KIIVTSA
-244 TIDATRFSSHFSA
+244 TIDADRFSRHFN
-257 QTSVGVIKAAPV
+257 GAPV
-269 IEVSGRTYPVEIR
+269 IEVSGRTYPVEVR
-282 YRPLGSAGF
+282 YRPLGKAGF
-291 RAKESAQAE
+291 RAKESAEAE

-306 DEETDTTLDNIP
+306 EDETIF
-318 AGSILGITKKAKT
+318 GIARKAKT
-331 ESRWLEEDDEEE
+331 EARWLEEDDEEE
-343 AIEEAIMDAAD
+343 AIEEAILDAAD

-372 EIRDVAEH
+372 EIRDVADH

-407 QQKIFKPHSARRI
+407 QQKIFKPHSLRRI

-442 GLARMNRYS
+442 GLARVNRYS
-451 VRAKVEQLQIEKI
+451 TRAKVEQLQIEKI

-490 QDFDGRP
+490 EDFNGRP
-497 EFTEPEILRSSLA
+497 EFTQPEILRSSLA
-510 SVILRMAALRLGDI
+510 AVILRMAALRLGDVTE
-524 GDFPFIES
+524 FPFIEA
-532 PSSRLI
+532 PTSRLI

-552 SNRQIT
+552 EKRQIT
-558 EIGLQLAKLPLDP
+558 ETGLQLAKLPLDP

-583 NCLSEIL
+583 HCLKDIL
-590 VIASVLSMQDPR
+590 IIASVLSIQDPR

-611 ADNAHAKFIGEG
+611 ADTAHAKFAGEG

-630 KIWDFYDSALKTK
+630 KLWDWFDHALKNK
-643 KSNKDLLNICHAN
+643 KSNKDLLNQCHTN

-670 GQILQIVEE
+670 GQLLEIVSEIWPDE
-679 LGFLIPSP
+679 
-687 FKGEGKDGGK
+687 
-697 NLAHI
+697 I
-702 SKTSPSRP
+702 SVRQVK
-710 ISPSPQPLSH
+710 
-720 QGRGVLSSSPQ
+720 QGREANERETQAIQVVRQGANEAGDKAIVRHGAQ
-731 QRKTPYPLVGEG
+731 
-743 VHVLESAKE
+743 KE
-752 ATFEQIHKSLLAGLL
+752 ANYEQIHKALLAGLL

-773 DGDNDSYAGARGIRF
+773 DGESESYAGARGIRF
-788 FVAPGSGLKKIRP
+788 YIAPGSCLKKTRP
-801 KWVIAAELVDTSKLY
+801 KWVMAAELVDTAKLY
-816 ARCVAKIEP
+816 ARYVAKIEP
-825 DWIEPLARGLTES
+825 DWIEPLARGLTDS
-838 TYSDPRWDRK
+838 HYSDPRWDRK

-864 IIPKRRVHYGPINPT
+864 IIPKRRVHYGPINPA

-891 LGELDTKARFYVENE
+891 NGEFDTKSAFFTANE

-932 AFYDSKVPADIT
+932 AFYDARIPADIV
-944 NAASFEQW
+944 NAASFEKW
-952 REGAEKLN
+952 RVDAEKIN
-960 PRLLYLTRDD
+960 PKLLYLTRDD

-975 ADAITAVQFPETLL
+975 ADAITAVQFPEKIML
-989 LRQFGRS
+989 
-996 DALVANHSKG
+996 D
-1006 NRDEGVAPTN
+1006 GVEIN
-1016 VLISLKYRFEPSHI
+1016 LKYRFEPGHV
-1030 LDGVTAAVPLA
+1030 LDGVTATIQLA
-1041 LLNQLDPTPTEW
+1041 LLNQLNPVQTEW

-1069 LPKAFRRVCVPV
+1069 LPKTFRRVCVPV
-1081 PEFVTGFLD
+1081 PEFVTGFL
-1090 EISNPT
+1090 
-1096 SSFRRKSESSD
+1096 ESVG
-1107 LTTTTLD
+1107 
-1114 SDFRRNDGKG
+1114 NDYSK
-1124 DDEWQNL
+1124 
-1131 PLLETLAAY
+1131 PLLESLAAY
-1140 IQHKTTLKI
+1140 IQNKTTLKI
-1149 SKDDWVL
+1149 SKEDWNL
-1156 AEMPVHH
+1156 SDIPPHH
-1163 LMNFSIV
+1163 LMNFSVI

-1176 LAMGRDWRALQKQLG
+1176 LAMGRDWNSLKKQLG
-1191 QAAQLTFR
+1191 SAAQLTFR

-1227 SLKVT
+1227 GLKVT

-1239 NIDAVS
+1239 ADDSIS

-1251 AREAEISHRQGVCRL
+1251 EREAEQSHREGVCRL
-1266 MRFELQAQIKQ
+1266 MRFELKEQMKQ
-1277 LEKGLPN
+1277 LEKSLPN

-1289 LAFRSIISP
+1289 LSLRNVMSP

-1305 LTAIAD
+1305 IRAIAD
-1311 RAFIGEDDL
+1311 RAFIGEDEL

-1332 RARTRLPAVSE
+1332 RARTRLPAVTE

-1351 IATEYQLLAAKQA
+1351 IATEYQLLITQQSK
-1364 QMPATVNRLK
+1364 MPATVNRLK
-1374 RDVESQTQLLVYKN
+1374 HDLEQQVSQLVYKN
-1388 CFTQTPWEYLQNI
+1388 CFSQTPWEQLQHI

-1430 ALWQKWQDKIN
+1430 LIWQRWQDKMN
-1441 QLQTAGSLILPAL
+1441 AL
-1454 QDYRWLIEEL
+1454 HQANHDIPQALRDYRWLIEEL
-1464 RVSLFAQELKTPFPV
+1464 RVSLFAQELRTPFPV

-1485 KTWAEINH
+1485 KTWQEINH

>member
-1 MQINQSVNQSVSQTT
+1 MNAYKPLSPNLKS
-16 LQTLETALQ
+16 LETALPD
-25 TCMLADKHALRRKL
+25 CMLADRHVLRRRL
-39 RDVADLIKLA
+39 RDVADLLKFS
-49 DENARLKSQRLLG
+49 DEKSQLKAQRLLG

-67 VRTSQQKYAARL
+67 IHVSQQKYQQRL
-79 ASLPKPEY
+79 SHLPKPEY
-87 PLELPVSARRDEIAA
+87 PLELPVSSRREELAK
-102 AISKNQVVIVCGET
+102 AIQENQVVIVCGET

-130 LGRGVA
+130 LGRGVS
-136 GFIGHTQPRRIAA
+136 GLIGHTQPRRIAA
-149 RSVAS
+149 RSVAA
-154 RIAQELNSPL
+154 RIAQELQSPL

-176 KITEGSYVKL
+176 KLSESSYIKL

-237 KVIVTSA
+237 KIIVTSA
-244 TIDATRFSSHFSA
+244 TIDADRFSRHFN
-257 QTSVGVIKAAPV
+257 AAPV
-269 IEVSGRTYPVEIR
+269 IEVSGRTYPVEVR
-282 YRPLGSAGF
+282 YRPLGKAGF
-291 RAKESAQAE
+291 RAKEIAETE

-306 DEETDTTLDNIP
+306 EDETIF
-318 AGSILGITKKAKT
+318 GIARKAKT
-331 ESRWLEEDDEEE
+331 EARWLEEDDEEE
-343 AIEEAIMDAAD
+343 AIEEAILDAAD

-372 EIRDVAEH
+372 EIRDVADH
-380 LRKYQGRSTKLKHIE
+380 LRKYQGRSIKLKHIE

-407 QQKIFKPHSARRI
+407 QQKIFKSHSLRRI

-442 GLARMNRYS
+442 GLARVNRYS
-451 VRAKVEQLQIEKI
+451 TRAKVEQLQIEKI

-490 QDFDGRP
+490 EDFNGRP

-510 SVILRMAALRLGDI
+510 AVILRMAALRLGDVAE
-524 GDFPFIES
+524 FPFIEA

-538 ADGYLLLQELGAVD
+538 NDGYQLLQELGAVD
-552 SNRQIT
+552 AKRNIT
-558 EIGLQLAKLPLDP
+558 ETGLQLAKLPLDP

-583 NCLSEIL
+583 YCLKEIL
-590 VIASVLSMQDPR
+590 IIASVLSIQDPR

-611 ADNAHAKFIGEG
+611 ADNAHAKFAGEG

-630 KIWDFYDSALKTK
+630 KLWDWFDHALKNK
-643 KSNKDLLNICHAN
+643 KSNKDLLNQCHIN

-670 GQILQIVEE
+670 GQLLEIASE
-679 LGFLIPSP
+679 LEL
-687 FKGEGKDGGK
+687 KLNE
-697 NLAHI
+697 
-702 SKTSPSRP
+702 
-710 ISPSPQPLSH
+710 
-720 QGRGVLSSSPQ
+720 
-731 QRKTPYPLVGEG
+731 
-743 VHVLESAKE
+743 KE
-752 ATFEQIHKSLLAGLL
+752 ANYEQIHKALLAGLL

-773 DGDNDSYAGARGIRF
+773 DGESESYAGARGIRF
-788 FVAPGSGLKKIRP
+788 HIAPGSCLKKTRP
-801 KWVIAAELVDTSKLY
+801 KWVMAAELVDTTKLY

-825 DWIEPLARGLTES
+825 DWIEPLARGLTDS
-838 TYSDPRWDRK
+838 HYSDPRWDRK

-864 IIPKRRVHYGPINPT
+864 IIPKRRVHYGPINPA

-891 LGELDTKARFYVENE
+891 NGEFDTKAAFFTANE

-932 AFYDSKVPADIT
+932 VFYDTRIPVDIY
-944 NAASFEQW
+944 NAASFEKW
-952 REGAEKLN
+952 RADAEKLN
-960 PRLLYLTRDD
+960 PKLLYLMRDD

-975 ADAITAVQFPETLL
+975 ADAITAVQFPEKIIL
-989 LRQFGRS
+989 
-996 DALVANHSKG
+996 D
-1006 NRDEGVAPTN
+1006 GVE
-1016 VLISLKYRFEPSHI
+1016 ISLKYRFEPGHV
-1030 LDGVTAAVPLA
+1030 LDGVTATIPLA
-1041 LLNQLDPTPTEW
+1041 LLNQLNPVQTEW

-1081 PEFVTGFLD
+1081 PEFVTGFLGYAD
-1090 EISNPT
+1090 NKFS
-1096 SSFRRKSESSD
+1096 
-1107 LTTTTLD
+1107 
-1114 SDFRRNDGKG
+1114 
-1124 DDEWQNL
+1124 L
-1131 PLLETLAAY
+1131 PLLETLATY
-1140 IQHKTTLKI
+1140 IQLKTTLKI
-1149 SKDDWVL
+1149 SKDDWNL
-1156 AEMPVHH
+1156 SDISPHH
-1163 LMNFSIV
+1163 LMNFSVI

-1176 LAMGRDWRALQKQLG
+1176 LAMGRDWGLLKKQLG
-1191 QAAQLTFR
+1191 SAAQLTFR

-1227 SLKVT
+1227 GLKVT

-1239 NIDAVS
+1239 ADDSIS

-1251 AREAEISHRQGVCRL
+1251 EREAEQSHRKGVCRL
-1266 MRFELQAQIKQ
+1266 MRFELKEQMKQ
-1277 LEKGLPN
+1277 LEKSLPN

-1289 LAFRSIISP
+1289 LSLRNIMSP

-1305 LTAIAD
+1305 IRAIAD
-1311 RAFIGEDDL
+1311 RAFIGEDEL

-1332 RARTRLPAVSE
+1332 RARTRLPAVTE

-1351 IATEYQLLAAKQA
+1351 IATEYQLLVTQQSK
-1364 QMPATVNRLK
+1364 MPATVNRLK
-1374 RDVESQTQLLVYKN
+1374 RDLEQQVSQLVYKN
-1388 CFTQTPWEYLQNI
+1388 CFSQTPWEQLQHI

-1430 ALWQKWQDKIN
+1430 LIWQRWQDKMNALN
-1441 QLQTAGSLILPAL
+1441 QANHDIPQTLR
-1454 QDYRWLIEEL
+1454 DYRWLIEEL
-1464 RVSLFAQELKTPFPV
+1464 RVSLFAQELRTPFPV

-1485 KTWAEINH
+1485 KTWQEINP

>member
-1 MQINQSVNQSVSQTT
+1 MNVNNPVNPISAASNSAH
-16 LQTLETALQ
+16 LATALQ
-25 TCMLADKHALRRKL
+25 SCMLTDRHALRRKM
-39 RDVADLIKLA
+39 RDVADLQKLK
-49 DENARLKSQRLLG
+49 DDKSIAKAQRLLA
-62 EIAQK
+62 EVAQK
-67 VRTSQQKYAARL
+67 VRASQQKFAARL
-79 ASLPKPEY
+79 ANLPKPEY
-87 PLELPVSARRDEIAA
+87 PPELPVSGKKDEIAE
-102 AISKNQVVIVCGET
+102 AISKNQVVIICGET
-116 GSGKTTQLPKICLE
+116 GSGKTTQIPKICLE

-136 GFIGHTQPRRIAA
+136 GLIGHTQPRRIAA

-154 RIAQELNSPL
+154 RIAQELQSPL

-176 KITEGSYVKL
+176 KLSESSYIKL

-244 TIDATRFSSHFSA
+244 TIDAERFSNHFASL
-257 QTSVGVIKAAPV
+257 TSDGEVKVAPI

-282 YRPLGSAGF
+282 YRPLGKAGF
-291 RAKESAQAE
+291 RAREIAE
-300 NAQFDL
+300 TENTQFDL
-306 DEETDTTLDNIP
+306 DDETDF
-318 AGSILGITKKAKT
+318 GSGNLLGIPRKAKT
-331 ESRWLEEDDEEE
+331 EARWLEEDDEEE
-343 AIEEAIMDAAD
+343 AIEEAILDAAD

-372 EIRDVAEH
+372 EIRDVADH
-380 LRKYQGRSTKLKHIE
+380 LRKYQGRSAKLKHIE

-407 QQKIFKPHSARRI
+407 QQKIFKSHSSRRI

-451 VRAKVEQLQIEKI
+451 TRAKVEQLQIEKI

-471 RAGRCG
+471 RSGRCG
-477 RVSNG
+477 RVSSG

-490 QDFDGRP
+490 EDFNGRP

-510 SVILRMAALRLGDI
+510 SVILRMAALKLGDVTE
-524 GDFPFIES
+524 FPFIEA

-538 ADGYLLLQELGAVD
+538 SDGYLLLQELGAVD
-552 SNRQIT
+552 AKRQIT
-558 EIGLQLAKLPLDP
+558 EIGLQLARLPLDP

-583 NCLSEIL
+583 SCLNEIL
-590 VIASVLSMQDPR
+590 IIASVLSIQDPR

-611 ADNAHAKFIGEG
+611 ADNAHAKFAGEG

-630 KIWDFYDSALKTK
+630 KLWDFFDNALKTK
-643 KSNKDLLNICHAN
+643 KSNKDLLNQCHSN

-670 GQILQIVEE
+670 GQIKQITDEME
-679 LGFLIPSP
+679 
-687 FKGEGKDGGK
+687 FKVNE
-697 NLAHI
+697 
-702 SKTSPSRP
+702 
-710 ISPSPQPLSH
+710 
-720 QGRGVLSSSPQ
+720 
-731 QRKTPYPLVGEG
+731 
-743 VHVLESAKE
+743 KE
-752 ATFEQIHKSLLAGLL
+752 ANFEQIHKALLAGLL

-773 DGDNDSYAGARGIRF
+773 DGDNDAYSGARGIRF
-788 FVAPGSGLKKIRP
+788 YVAPGSCLKKTRP

-838 TYSDPRWDRK
+838 HYSDPRWDRK
-848 MGMVNAWERVS
+848 MGMVNAWERVT

-864 IIPKRRVHYGPINPT
+864 IIPKRRVHYGPIDPK
-879 ESREIFIREALA
+879 EAREIFIREALA
-891 LGELDTKARFYVENE
+891 SGEFDTRAAFFTANE

-932 AFYDSKVPADIT
+932 AFYDAKIPADIFQ
-944 NAASFEQW
+944 AATFEKW
-952 REGAEKLN
+952 RETAEKEN

-975 ADAITAVQFPETLL
+975 ADAITAVQFPEKIM
-989 LRQFGRS
+989 F
-996 DALVANHSKG
+996 D
-1006 NRDEGVAPTN
+1006 GVETH
-1016 VLISLKYRFEPSHI
+1016 LKYRFEPGHV
-1030 LDGVTAAVPLA
+1030 LDGVTATVPLA
-1041 LLNQLDPTPTEW
+1041 LLNQLNPAQTEW

-1069 LPKAFRRVCVPV
+1069 LPKTFRRVCVPV
-1081 PEFVTGFLD
+1081 PEFVTVFLEQNKVGQG
-1090 EISNPT
+1090 EIE
-1096 SSFRRKSESSD
+1096 KSAI
-1107 LTTTTLD
+1107 
-1114 SDFRRNDGKG
+1114 K
-1124 DDEWQNL
+1124 QV
-1131 PLLETLAAY
+1131 LAAH
-1140 IQHKTTLKI
+1140 IQRVTTLKI
-1149 SKDDWVL
+1149 SIDDWTEETPAHL
-1156 AEMPVHH
+1156 
-1163 LMNFSIV
+1163 LMNFSVV

-1176 LAMGRDWRALQKQLG
+1176 LAMGRDWNALKKQLG
-1191 QAAQLTFR
+1191 SAAQLTFR

-1227 SLKVT
+1227 GLKVV

-1239 NIDAVS
+1239 DIDSVS

-1251 AREAEISHRQGVCRL
+1251 EREAAVNLRKGVCRL
-1266 MRFELQAQIKQ
+1266 IRFELKEQMKQ
-1277 LEKGLPN
+1277 LEKSLPN

-1289 LAFRSIISP
+1289 LTLRNIMSP
-1298 DDLREDM
+1298 EDLREDM
-1305 LTAIAD
+1305 ITAIAD

-1320 PRTNADFMKLKA
+1320 PRTNAEFMKLKQ

-1351 IATEYQLLAAKQA
+1351 IATEYQLLTVKQS
-1364 QMPATVNRLK
+1364 QMTATANRLK
-1374 RDVESQTQLLVYKN
+1374 RDLDQQVGQLVYKG
-1388 CFTQTPWEYLQNI
+1388 CFSQTPWEHLQNV

-1410 RIEKQP
+1410 RIEKHP
-1416 ANPERDGK
+1416 VNPDRDGK
-1424 NAASVG
+1424 NAGSVG
-1430 ALWQKWQDKIN
+1430 LLWEKWQNKIN
-1441 QLQTAGSLILPAL
+1441 ALRQANLDVPQDLQE
-1454 QDYRWLIEEL
+1454 YRWLIEEL

-1485 KTWAEINH
+1485 KTWLDIA